1 MVNERYQLGEVIG
14 TGGMSEVFAATDS
27 LLGRDVAIKMLR
39 PEMARD
45 INFRERFR
53 KEAQNSG
60 RLNHPNIVAVY
71 DTGEAD
77 DDGLA
82 IPYIV
87 MERVHGRTLR
97 DLVRED
103 GPLPPREAAEVLGP
117 VADALQASHEAG
129 IIHRD
134 IKPANIML
142 TNTGQVKVMDFG
154 IARALDD
161 STSAMTQTSAVIG
174 TAQYLSPE
182 QAQGKPADARSDI
195 YALGCVMFESV
206 TGRTPFEGE
215 TPFAVAYQHV
225 QEEPTPPSELLE
237 PDSMSPTER
246 LNLDALVLTSMAKD
260 PSDRYQSAHEISEDL
275 DRMRTGGV
283 TRAAQMHIAD
293 DEPSAHSH
301 GNDDAT
307 RVVTPYPATTTMEPQ
322 AAAAVGAAGVPV
334 AQPGVE
340 SQPERYQDDDDHREN
355 PWLKWLAIILSM
367 ILLAVIV
374 GFAFDYWNTSQ
385 ERQAEQEQRQEEQA
399 NMVSVPDVENRPR
412 ADVIAELEEL
422 DLLVTVNEEAN
433 PDIARDNAIRINPA
447 PGSQLQRNSTV
458 ILTVSSGREIT
469 EVPDVVGLSLDEA
482 SSQLSDAGLEISET
496 VEEEESSAEDAGR
509 VTRQDPAPGSQL
521 SRGSRVTVTVGT
533 GPRMVRIPSN
543 LVGQDIEEV
552 RSTLDA
558 MGLSVDVENVDS
570 TEPDGQV
577 LSVSNEG
584 NEVAA
589 DSSVTVRVSNGQIIE
604 APALV
609 RQSQEDAE
617 RALRDAGWSG
627 SFNVGDAVG
636 TGAAV
641 DSGLIAWASVNEGD
655 SLRRDQDIDIRVWD
669 FDLGALLPTN

>member
-1 MVNERYQLGEVIG
+1 MVNDRYRLGDVIG
-14 TGGMSEVFAATDS
+14 TGGMSEVYRATDS

-45 INFRERFR
+45 VNFRERFR

-77 DDGLA
+77 EDGMA

-87 MERVHGRTLR
+87 MELVHGRTLR

-103 GPLPPREAAEVLGP
+103 GPLSPREAAQVLIP
-117 VADALQASHEAG
+117 VAHALQASHDAG

-134 IKPANIML
+134 VKPANIMI

-182 QAQGKPADARSDI
+182 QAQGKPADARSDV
-195 YALGCVMFESV
+195 YALGCVLYEAV
-206 TGRTPFEGE
+206 TGHAPFEGE

-225 QEEPTPPSELLE
+225 QEEPNAPSESLD
-237 PDSMSPTER
+237 PDSLTPTER
-246 LNLDALVLTSMAKD
+246 VNLDAVVLTSMAKD
-260 PSDRYQSAHEISEDL
+260 PMDRYQSAQEFGADL
-275 DRMRTGGV
+275 ERMSSGNV

-293 DEPSAHSH
+293 DEPSAHSQPE
-301 GNDDAT
+301 DST
-307 RVVTPYPATTTMEPQ
+307 RVAAVYPATTTMDPQ
-322 AAAAVGAAGVPV
+322 PAAAAGVPV
-334 AQPGVE
+334 AAPGVA
-340 SQPERYQDDDDHREN
+340 SADIDERDGARKSR
-355 PWLKWLAIILSM
+355 PWMKWIAIILA
-367 ILLAVIV
+367 IALAGLLI

-385 ERQAEQEQRQEEQA
+385 QQAEQEQKAQA
-399 NMVSVPDVENRPR
+399 NMVTVPNVEDRPR
-412 ADVIAELEEL
+412 SEVIAELEDL

-469 EVPDVVGLSLDEA
+469 EVPDVVGLSLEDA
-482 SSQLSDAGLEISET
+482 SRALSDAGLSMSDS
-496 VEEEESSAEDAGR
+496 VEEEESSADNTGR
-509 VTRQDPAPGSQL
+509 VTQQNPPAGSQL

-533 GPRMVRIPSN
+533 GPRMIRVPSN
-543 LVGQDIEEV
+543 LVGQDIEDV

-558 MGLSVDVENVDS
+558 MGFDVQVENVDS
-570 TEPDGQV
+570 TETDGQV
-577 LSVSNEG
+577 LSVSDEG
-584 NEVAA
+584 NEIPA
-589 DSSVTVRVSNGQIIE
+589 DSTVTVRVSNGQLIV
-604 APALV
+604 APDLV
-609 RQSQEDAE
+609 RQTPEEAE
-617 RALRDAGWSG
+617 EALRDAGWSG
-627 SFNVGDAVG
+627 SFNIGRPVN
-636 TGAAV
+636 TGSAV
-641 DSGLIAWASVNEGD
+641 DSDLIAWASVSEGD
-655 SLRRDQDIDIRVWD
+655 SVRRDADIEIRLWE
-669 FDLGALLPTN
+669 FNLGELIP

>member
-1 MVNERYQLGEVIG
+1 MVNDRYRLGDVIG
-14 TGGMSEVFAATDS
+14 TGGMSEVYRATDS

-45 INFRERFR
+45 VNFRERFR

-77 DDGLA
+77 EDGMA

-87 MERVHGRTLR
+87 MELVHGRTLR

-103 GPLPPREAAEVLGP
+103 GPLSPREAAQVLIP
-117 VADALQASHEAG
+117 VAHALQASHDAG

-134 IKPANIML
+134 VKPANIMI

-182 QAQGKPADARSDI
+182 QAQGKPADARSDV
-195 YALGCVMFESV
+195 YALGCVLYEAV
-206 TGRTPFEGE
+206 TGHAPFEGE

-225 QEEPTPPSELLE
+225 QEEPNAPSESLD
-237 PDSMSPTER
+237 PDSLTPTER
-246 LNLDALVLTSMAKD
+246 VNLDAVVLTSMAKD
-260 PSDRYQSAHEISEDL
+260 PMDRYQSAQEFGADL
-275 DRMRTGGV
+275 ERMSSGNV

-293 DEPSAHSH
+293 DEPSAHSQPE
-301 GNDDAT
+301 DST
-307 RVVTPYPATTTMEPQ
+307 RVAAVHPATTTMDPQ
-322 AAAAVGAAGVPV
+322 PAAAAGVPV
-334 AQPGVE
+334 AAPGVA
-340 SQPERYQDDDDHREN
+340 SADIDERDGARKSR
-355 PWLKWLAIILSM
+355 PWMKWIAIILA
-367 ILLAVIV
+367 IALAGLLI

-385 ERQAEQEQRQEEQA
+385 QQQAEQEQDQEAQA
-399 NMVSVPDVENRPR
+399 NMVTVPDVEDRPR
-412 ADVIAELEEL
+412 SEVIAELEDL

-469 EVPDVVGLSLDEA
+469 EMPDVVGLSLEDA
-482 SSQLSDAGLEISET
+482 SRALSDAGLSMSDS
-496 VEEEESSAEDAGR
+496 VEEEESSADNTGR
-509 VTRQDPAPGSQL
+509 VTQQNPPAGSQL

-533 GPRMVRIPSN
+533 GPRMIRVPSN
-543 LVGQDIEEV
+543 LVGQDIEDV

-558 MGLSVDVENVDS
+558 MGFDVQVENVDS
-570 TEPDGQV
+570 TETDGQV
-577 LSVSNEG
+577 LSVSDEG
-584 NEVAA
+584 NEIPA
-589 DSSVTVRVSNGQIIE
+589 DSTVTVRVSNGQLIV
-604 APALV
+604 APDLV
-609 RQSQEDAE
+609 RQTPEEAE
-617 RALRDAGWSG
+617 EALRDAGWSG
-627 SFNVGDAVG
+627 SFNIGRPVN
-636 TGAAV
+636 TGSAV
-641 DSGLIAWASVNEGD
+641 DSDLIAWASVSEGD
-655 SLRRDQDIDIRVWD
+655 SVRRDADIEIRLWE
-669 FDLGALLPTN
+669 FNLGELIP

>member
-1 MVNERYQLGEVIG
+1 MVNDRYRLGDVIG
-14 TGGMSEVFAATDS
+14 TGGMSEVYRATDS

-45 INFRERFR
+45 VNFRERFR

-77 DDGLA
+77 EDGMA

-87 MERVHGRTLR
+87 MELVHGRTLR

-103 GPLPPREAAEVLGP
+103 GPLSPREAAQVLIP
-117 VADALQASHEAG
+117 VAHALQASHDAG

-134 IKPANIML
+134 VKPANIMI

-182 QAQGKPADARSDI
+182 QAQGKPADARSDV
-195 YALGCVMFESV
+195 YALGCVLYEAV
-206 TGRTPFEGE
+206 TGHAPFEGE

-225 QEEPTPPSELLE
+225 QEEPNAPSESLD
-237 PDSMSPTER
+237 PDSLTPTER
-246 LNLDALVLTSMAKD
+246 INLDAVVLTSMAKD
-260 PSDRYQSAHEISEDL
+260 PMDRYQSAQEFGADL
-275 DRMRTGGV
+275 ERMSSGNV

-293 DEPSAHSH
+293 DEPSAHSQPE
-301 GNDDAT
+301 DST
-307 RVVTPYPATTTMEPQ
+307 RVAAVHPATTTMDPQ
-322 AAAAVGAAGVPV
+322 PAAAAGVPV
-334 AQPGVE
+334 AAPGVA
-340 SQPERYQDDDDHREN
+340 SADIDERDGARKSR
-355 PWLKWLAIILSM
+355 PWMKWIAIILA
-367 ILLAVIV
+367 IALAGLLI

-385 ERQAEQEQRQEEQA
+385 QRQAEQEQDQEAQA
-399 NMVSVPDVENRPR
+399 NMVTVPNVEDRPR
-412 ADVIAELEEL
+412 SEVIAELEDL

-469 EVPDVVGLSLDEA
+469 EVPDVVGLSLEDA
-482 SSQLSDAGLEISET
+482 SRALSDAGLSMSDS
-496 VEEEESSAEDAGR
+496 VEEEESSADNTGR
-509 VTRQDPAPGSQL
+509 VTQQNPPAGSQL

-533 GPRMVRIPSN
+533 GPRMIRVPSN
-543 LVGQDIEEV
+543 LVGQDIEDV

-558 MGLSVDVENVDS
+558 MGFDVQVENVDS
-570 TEPDGQV
+570 TETDGQV
-577 LSVSNEG
+577 LSVSDEG
-584 NEVAA
+584 NEIPA
-589 DSSVTVRVSNGQIIE
+589 DSTVTVRVSNGQLIV
-604 APALV
+604 APDLV
-609 RQSQEDAE
+609 RQTPEEAE
-617 RALRDAGWSG
+617 EALRDAGWSG
-627 SFNVGDAVG
+627 SFNIGRPVN
-636 TGAAV
+636 TGSAV
-641 DSGLIAWASVNEGD
+641 DSDLIAWASVSEGD
-655 SLRRDQDIDIRVWD
+655 SVRRDADIEIRLWE
-669 FDLGALLPTN
+669 FNLGELIP

>member
-1 MVNERYQLGEVIG
+1 MVNDRYRLGDVIG
-14 TGGMSEVFAATDS
+14 TGGMSEVYRATDS

-45 INFRERFR
+45 VNFRERFR

-77 DDGLA
+77 EDGMA

-87 MERVHGRTLR
+87 MELVHGRTLR

-103 GPLPPREAAEVLGP
+103 GPLSPREAAQVLIP
-117 VADALQASHEAG
+117 VAHALQASHDAG

-134 IKPANIML
+134 VKPANIMI

-182 QAQGKPADARSDI
+182 QAQGKPADARSDV
-195 YALGCVMFESV
+195 YALGCVLYEAV
-206 TGRTPFEGE
+206 TGHAPFEGE

-225 QEEPTPPSELLE
+225 QEEPNAPSESLD
-237 PDSMSPTER
+237 PDSLTPTER
-246 LNLDALVLTSMAKD
+246 VNLDAVVLTSMAKD
-260 PSDRYQSAHEISEDL
+260 PMDRYQSAQEFGADL
-275 DRMRTGGV
+275 ERMSSGNV

-293 DEPSAHSH
+293 DEPSAHSQPE
-301 GNDDAT
+301 DST
-307 RVVTPYPATTTMEPQ
+307 RVAAVHPATTTMDPQ
-322 AAAAVGAAGVPV
+322 PAAAAGVPV
-334 AQPGVE
+334 AAPGVA
-340 SQPERYQDDDDHREN
+340 SADIDERDGARKSR
-355 PWLKWLAIILSM
+355 PWMKWIAIILA
-367 ILLAVIV
+367 IALAGLLI

-385 ERQAEQEQRQEEQA
+385 QQQAEQEQDQEAQA
-399 NMVSVPDVENRPR
+399 NMVTVPDVEDRPR
-412 ADVIAELEEL
+412 SAVIAELEDL

-469 EVPDVVGLSLDEA
+469 EVPDVVGLSLEDA
-482 SSQLSDAGLEISET
+482 SRALSDAGLSMSDS
-496 VEEEESSAEDAGR
+496 VEEEESSADNTGR
-509 VTRQDPAPGSQL
+509 VTQQNPPAGSQL

-533 GPRMVRIPSN
+533 GPRMIRVPSN
-543 LVGQDIEEV
+543 LVGQDIEDV

-558 MGLSVDVENVDS
+558 MGFDVQVENVDS
-570 TEPDGQV
+570 TETDGQV
-577 LSVSNEG
+577 LSVSDEG
-584 NEVAA
+584 NEIPA
-589 DSSVTVRVSNGQIIE
+589 DSTVTVRVSNGQLIV
-604 APALV
+604 APDLV
-609 RQSQEDAE
+609 RQTPEEAE
-617 RALRDAGWSG
+617 EALRDAGWSG
-627 SFNVGDAVG
+627 RFNIGRPVN
-636 TGAAV
+636 TGSAV
-641 DSGLIAWASVNEGD
+641 DSDLIAWASVSEGD
-655 SLRRDQDIDIRVWD
+655 SVRRDADIEIRLWE
-669 FDLGALLPTN
+669 FNLGELIP

>member
-1 MVNERYQLGEVIG
+1 MVNDRYRLGDVIG
-14 TGGMSEVFAATDS
+14 TGGMSEVYRATDS

-45 INFRERFR
+45 VNFRERFR

-77 DDGLA
+77 EDGMA

-87 MERVHGRTLR
+87 MELVHGRTLR

-103 GPLPPREAAEVLGP
+103 GPLSPREAAQVLIP
-117 VADALQASHEAG
+117 VAHALQASHDAG

-134 IKPANIML
+134 VKPANIMI

-182 QAQGKPADARSDI
+182 QAQGKPADARSDV
-195 YALGCVMFESV
+195 YALGCVLYEAV
-206 TGRTPFEGE
+206 TGHAPFEGE

-225 QEEPTPPSELLE
+225 QEEPNAPSESLD
-237 PDSMSPTER
+237 PDSLTPTER
-246 LNLDALVLTSMAKD
+246 INLDAVVLTSMAKD
-260 PSDRYQSAHEISEDL
+260 PMDRYQSAQEFGADL
-275 DRMRTGGV
+275 ERMSSGNV

-293 DEPSAHSH
+293 DEPSAHSQPE
-301 GNDDAT
+301 DST
-307 RVVTPYPATTTMEPQ
+307 RVAAVHPATTTMDPQ
-322 AAAAVGAAGVPV
+322 PAAAAGVPV
-334 AQPGVE
+334 AAPGVA
-340 SQPERYQDDDDHREN
+340 SADIDERDGARKSR
-355 PWLKWLAIILSM
+355 PWMKWIAIILA
-367 ILLAVIV
+367 IALAGLLI

-385 ERQAEQEQRQEEQA
+385 QQQAEQEQDQEAQA
-399 NMVSVPDVENRPR
+399 NMVTVTDVEDRPR
-412 ADVIAELEEL
+412 SEVIAELEDL

-469 EVPDVVGLSLDEA
+469 EVPDVVGLSLEDA
-482 SSQLSDAGLEISET
+482 SRALSDAGLSMSDS
-496 VEEEESSAEDAGR
+496 VEEEESSADNTGR
-509 VTRQDPAPGSQL
+509 VTQQNPPAGSQL

-533 GPRMVRIPSN
+533 GPRMIRVPSN
-543 LVGQDIEEV
+543 LVGQDIEDV

-558 MGLSVDVENVDS
+558 MGFDVQVENVDS
-570 TEPDGQV
+570 TETDGQV
-577 LSVSNEG
+577 LSVSDEG
-584 NEVAA
+584 NEIPA
-589 DSSVTVRVSNGQIIE
+589 DSTVTVRVSNGQLIV
-604 APALV
+604 APDLV
-609 RQSQEDAE
+609 RQTPEEAE
-617 RALRDAGWSG
+617 EALRDAGWSG
-627 SFNVGDAVG
+627 SFNIGRPVN
-636 TGAAV
+636 TGSAV
-641 DSGLIAWASVNEGD
+641 DSDLIAWASVGEGD
-655 SLRRDQDIDIRVWD
+655 SVRRDADIEIRLWE
-669 FDLGALLPTN
+669 FNLGELIP

>member
-1 MVNERYQLGEVIG
+1 MVNDRYRLGDVIG
-14 TGGMSEVFAATDS
+14 TGGMSEVYRATDS

-45 INFRERFR
+45 VNFRERFR

-77 DDGLA
+77 EDGMA

-87 MERVHGRTLR
+87 MELVHGRTLR

-103 GPLPPREAAEVLGP
+103 GPLSPREAAQVLIP
-117 VADALQASHEAG
+117 VAHALQASHDAG

-134 IKPANIML
+134 VKPANIMI

-182 QAQGKPADARSDI
+182 QAQGKPADARSDV
-195 YALGCVMFESV
+195 YALGCVLYEAV
-206 TGRTPFEGE
+206 TGHAPFEGE

-225 QEEPTPPSELLE
+225 QEEPNAPSESLD
-237 PDSMSPTER
+237 PDSLTPTER
-246 LNLDALVLTSMAKD
+246 VNLDAVVLTSMAKD
-260 PSDRYQSAHEISEDL
+260 PMDRYQSAQEFGADL
-275 DRMRTGGV
+275 ERMSSGNV

-293 DEPSAHSH
+293 DEPSAHSQPE
-301 GNDDAT
+301 DST
-307 RVVTPYPATTTMEPQ
+307 RVAAVHPATTTMDPQ
-322 AAAAVGAAGVPV
+322 PAAAAGVPV
-334 AQPGVE
+334 AAPGVA
-340 SQPERYQDDDDHREN
+340 SADIDERDGARKSR
-355 PWLKWLAIILSM
+355 PWMKWIAIILA
-367 ILLAVIV
+367 IALAGLLI

-385 ERQAEQEQRQEEQA
+385 QRQAEQEQDQQSQA
-399 NMVSVPDVENRPR
+399 NMVTVPDVEDRPR
-412 ADVIAELEEL
+412 SEVIAELEDL

-469 EVPDVVGLSLDEA
+469 EVPSVVGLSLEDA
-482 SSQLSDAGLEISET
+482 SRALSDAGLSMSDS
-496 VEEEESSAEDAGR
+496 VEEEESSADNTGR
-509 VTRQDPAPGSQL
+509 VTQQNPPAGSQL

-533 GPRMVRIPSN
+533 GPRMIRVPSN
-543 LVGQDIEEV
+543 LVGQDIEDV

-558 MGLSVDVENVDS
+558 MGFDVQVENVDS
-570 TEPDGQV
+570 TETDGQV
-577 LSVSNEG
+577 LSVSDEG
-584 NEVAA
+584 NEIPA
-589 DSSVTVRVSNGQIIE
+589 DSTVTVRVSNGQLIV
-604 APALV
+604 APDLV
-609 RQSQEDAE
+609 RQTPEEAE
-617 RALRDAGWSG
+617 EALRDAGWSG
-627 SFNVGDAVG
+627 RFNIGRPVN
-636 TGAAV
+636 TGSAV
-641 DSGLIAWASVNEGD
+641 DSDLIAWASVSEGD
-655 SLRRDQDIDIRVWD
+655 SVRRDADIEIRLWE
-669 FDLGALLPTN
+669 FNLGELIP

>member
-1 MVNERYQLGEVIG
+1 MVNDRYRLGDVIG
-14 TGGMSEVFAATDS
+14 TGGMSEVYRATDS

-45 INFRERFR
+45 VNFRERFR

-77 DDGLA
+77 EDGMA

-87 MERVHGRTLR
+87 MELVHGRTLR

-103 GPLPPREAAEVLGP
+103 GPLSPREAAQVLIP
-117 VADALQASHEAG
+117 VAHALQASHDAG

-134 IKPANIML
+134 VKPANIMI

-182 QAQGKPADARSDI
+182 QAQGKPADARSDV
-195 YALGCVMFESV
+195 YALGCVLYEAV
-206 TGRTPFEGE
+206 TGHAPFEGE

-225 QEEPTPPSELLE
+225 QEEPNAPSESLD
-237 PDSMSPTER
+237 PDSLTPTER
-246 LNLDALVLTSMAKD
+246 INLDAVVLTSMAKD
-260 PSDRYQSAHEISEDL
+260 PMDRYQSAQELGADL
-275 DRMRTGGV
+275 ERMSSGNV

-293 DEPSAHSH
+293 DEPSAHSQPE
-301 GNDDAT
+301 DST
-307 RVVTPYPATTTMEPQ
+307 RVAAGHPATTTMDPQ
-322 AAAAVGAAGVPV
+322 PAAAAGVPV
-334 AQPGVE
+334 AAPGVA
-340 SQPERYQDDDDHREN
+340 SADIDERDGARKSR
-355 PWLKWLAIILSM
+355 PWMKWIAIILA
-367 ILLAVIV
+367 IALAGLLI

-385 ERQAEQEQRQEEQA
+385 QQQAEQEQDQEAQA
-399 NMVSVPDVENRPR
+399 NMVTVPDVEDRPR
-412 ADVIAELEEL
+412 SEVIAELEDL

-469 EVPDVVGLSLDEA
+469 EVPDVVGLSLEDA
-482 SSQLSDAGLEISET
+482 SRALSDAGLSMSDS
-496 VEEEESSAEDAGR
+496 VEEEESSADNTGR
-509 VTRQDPAPGSQL
+509 VTQQNPPAGSQL

-533 GPRMVRIPSN
+533 GPRMIRVPSN
-543 LVGQDIEEV
+543 LVGQDIEDV

-558 MGLSVDVENVDS
+558 MGFDVQVENVDS
-570 TEPDGQV
+570 TETDGQV
-577 LSVSNEG
+577 LSVSDEG
-584 NEVAA
+584 NEIPA
-589 DSSVTVRVSNGQIIE
+589 DSTVTVRVSNGQLIV
-604 APALV
+604 APDLV
-609 RQSQEDAE
+609 RQTPEEAE
-617 RALRDAGWSG
+617 EALRDAGWSG
-627 SFNVGDAVG
+627 SFNIGRPVN
-636 TGAAV
+636 TGSAV
-641 DSGLIAWASVNEGD
+641 DSDLIAWASVSEGD
-655 SLRRDQDIDIRVWD
+655 SVRRDADIEIRLWE
-669 FDLGALLPTN
+669 FNLGELIP

>member
-1 MVNERYQLGEVIG
+1 MVNDRYRLGDVIG
-14 TGGMSEVFAATDS
+14 TGGMSEVYRATDS

-45 INFRERFR
+45 VNFRERFR

-77 DDGLA
+77 EDGMA

-87 MERVHGRTLR
+87 MELVHGRTLR

-103 GPLPPREAAEVLGP
+103 GPLSPREAAQVLIP
-117 VADALQASHEAG
+117 VAHALQASHDAG

-134 IKPANIML
+134 VKPANIMI

-182 QAQGKPADARSDI
+182 QAQGKPADARSDV
-195 YALGCVMFESV
+195 YALGCVLYEAV
-206 TGRTPFEGE
+206 TGHAPFEGE

-225 QEEPTPPSELLE
+225 QEEPNAPSESLD
-237 PDSMSPTER
+237 PDSLTPTER
-246 LNLDALVLTSMAKD
+246 INLDAVVLTSMAKD
-260 PSDRYQSAHEISEDL
+260 PMDRYQSAQEFGADL
-275 DRMRTGGV
+275 ERMSSGNV

-293 DEPSAHSH
+293 DEPSAHSQPE
-301 GNDDAT
+301 DST
-307 RVVTPYPATTTMEPQ
+307 RVAAVHPATTTMDPQ
-322 AAAAVGAAGVPV
+322 PAAAAGVPV
-334 AQPGVE
+334 AAPGVA
-340 SQPERYQDDDDHREN
+340 SADIDERDGARKSR
-355 PWLKWLAIILSM
+355 PWMKWIAIILA
-367 ILLAVIV
+367 IALAGLLI

-385 ERQAEQEQRQEEQA
+385 QRQAEQEQDHEAQA
-399 NMVSVPDVENRPR
+399 NMVTVPDVEDRPR
-412 ADVIAELEEL
+412 SEVIAELEDL

-469 EVPDVVGLSLDEA
+469 EVPDVVGLSLEDA
-482 SSQLSDAGLEISET
+482 SRALSDAGLSMSDS
-496 VEEEESSAEDAGR
+496 VEEEESSADNTGR
-509 VTRQDPAPGSQL
+509 VTQQNPPAGSQL

-533 GPRMVRIPSN
+533 GPRMIRVPSN
-543 LVGQDIEEV
+543 LVGQDIEDV

-558 MGLSVDVENVDS
+558 MGFDVQVENVDS
-570 TEPDGQV
+570 TETDGQV
-577 LSVSNEG
+577 LSVSDEG
-584 NEVAA
+584 NEIPA
-589 DSSVTVRVSNGQIIE
+589 DSTVTVRVSNGQLIV
-604 APALV
+604 APDLV
-609 RQSQEDAE
+609 RQTPEEAE
-617 RALRDAGWSG
+617 EALRDAGWSG
-627 SFNVGDAVG
+627 SFNIGRPVN
-636 TGAAV
+636 TGSAV
-641 DSGLIAWASVNEGD
+641 DSDLIAWASVGEGD
-655 SLRRDQDIDIRVWD
+655 SVRRDADIEIRLWE
-669 FDLGALLPTN
+669 FNLGELIP

>member
-1 MVNERYQLGEVIG
+1 MVNDRYRLGDVIG
-14 TGGMSEVFAATDS
+14 TGGMSEVYRATDS

-45 INFRERFR
+45 VNFRERFR

-77 DDGLA
+77 EDGMA

-87 MERVHGRTLR
+87 MELVHGRTLR

-103 GPLPPREAAEVLGP
+103 GPLSPREAAQVLIP
-117 VADALQASHEAG
+117 VAHALQASHDAG

-134 IKPANIML
+134 VKPANIMI

-182 QAQGKPADARSDI
+182 QAQGKPADARSDV
-195 YALGCVMFESV
+195 YALGCVLYEAV
-206 TGRTPFEGE
+206 TGHAPFEGE

-225 QEEPTPPSELLE
+225 QEEPNAPSESLD
-237 PDSMSPTER
+237 PDSLTPTER
-246 LNLDALVLTSMAKD
+246 VNLDAVVLTSMAKD
-260 PSDRYQSAHEISEDL
+260 PMDRYQSAQEFGADL
-275 DRMRTGGV
+275 ERMSSGNV

-293 DEPSAHSH
+293 DEPSAHSQPE
-301 GNDDAT
+301 DST
-307 RVVTPYPATTTMEPQ
+307 RVAAVHPATTTMDPQ
-322 AAAAVGAAGVPV
+322 PAAAAGVPV
-334 AQPGVE
+334 AAPGVA
-340 SQPERYQDDDDHREN
+340 SADIDERDGARKSR
-355 PWLKWLAIILSM
+355 PWMKWIAIILA
-367 ILLAVIV
+367 IALAGLLI

-385 ERQAEQEQRQEEQA
+385 QQQAKQEQHQEAQA
-399 NMVSVPDVENRPR
+399 NMVTVPDVEDRPR
-412 ADVIAELEEL
+412 SEVIAELEDL

-469 EVPDVVGLSLDEA
+469 EVPSVVGLSLEDA
-482 SSQLSDAGLEISET
+482 SRALSDAGLSMSDS
-496 VEEEESSAEDAGR
+496 VEEEESSADNTGR
-509 VTRQDPAPGSQL
+509 VTQQNPPAGSQL

-533 GPRMVRIPSN
+533 GPRMIRVPSN
-543 LVGQDIEEV
+543 LVGQDIEDV

-558 MGLSVDVENVDS
+558 MGFDVQVENVDS
-570 TEPDGQV
+570 TETDGQV
-577 LSVSNEG
+577 LSVSDEG
-584 NEVAA
+584 NEIPA
-589 DSSVTVRVSNGQIIE
+589 DSTVTVRVSNGQLIV
-604 APALV
+604 APDLV
-609 RQSQEDAE
+609 RQTPEEAE
-617 RALRDAGWSG
+617 EALRDAGWSG
-627 SFNVGDAVG
+627 SFNIGRPVN
-636 TGAAV
+636 TGSAV
-641 DSGLIAWASVNEGD
+641 DSDLIAWASVSEGD
-655 SLRRDQDIDIRVWD
+655 SVRRDADIEIRLWE
-669 FDLGALLPTN
+669 FNLGELIP

>member
-1 MVNERYQLGEVIG
+1 MVNDRYRLGDVIG
-14 TGGMSEVFAATDS
+14 TGGMSEVYRATDS

-45 INFRERFR
+45 VNFRERFR

-77 DDGLA
+77 EDGMA

-87 MERVHGRTLR
+87 MELVHGRTLR

-103 GPLPPREAAEVLGP
+103 GPLSPREAAQVLIP
-117 VADALQASHEAG
+117 VAHALQASHDAG

-134 IKPANIML
+134 VKPANIMI

-182 QAQGKPADARSDI
+182 QAQGKPADARSDV
-195 YALGCVMFESV
+195 YALGCVLYEAV
-206 TGRTPFEGE
+206 TGHAPFEGE

-225 QEEPTPPSELLE
+225 QEEPNAPSESLD
-237 PDSMSPTER
+237 PDSLTPTER
-246 LNLDALVLTSMAKD
+246 INLDAVVLTSMAKD
-260 PSDRYQSAHEISEDL
+260 PMDRYQSAQEFGADL
-275 DRMRTGGV
+275 ERMSSGNV

-293 DEPSAHSH
+293 DEPSAHSQPE
-301 GNDDAT
+301 DST
-307 RVVTPYPATTTMEPQ
+307 RVAAVHPATTTMDPQ
-322 AAAAVGAAGVPV
+322 PAAAAGVPV
-334 AQPGVE
+334 AAPGVA
-340 SQPERYQDDDDHREN
+340 SADIDERDGARKSR
-355 PWLKWLAIILSM
+355 PWMKWIAIILA
-367 ILLAVIV
+367 IALAGLLI

-385 ERQAEQEQRQEEQA
+385 QRQAEQEQDQEAQA
-399 NMVSVPDVENRPR
+399 NMVTVPDVEDRPR
-412 ADVIAELEEL
+412 SEVIAELEDL

-469 EVPDVVGLSLDEA
+469 EVPDVVGLSLEDA
-482 SSQLSDAGLEISET
+482 SRALSDAGLSMSDS
-496 VEEEESSAEDAGR
+496 VEEEESSADNTGR
-509 VTRQDPAPGSQL
+509 VTQQNPPAGSQL

-533 GPRMVRIPSN
+533 GPRMIRVPSN
-543 LVGQDIEEV
+543 LVGQDIEDV

-558 MGLSVDVENVDS
+558 MGFDVQVENVDS
-570 TEPDGQV
+570 TETDGQV
-577 LSVSNEG
+577 LSVSDEG
-584 NEVAA
+584 NEIPA
-589 DSSVTVRVSNGQIIE
+589 DSTVTVRVSNGQLIV
-604 APALV
+604 APDLV
-609 RQSQEDAE
+609 RQTPEEAE
-617 RALRDAGWSG
+617 EALRDAGWSG
-627 SFNVGDAVG
+627 SFNIGRPVN
-636 TGAAV
+636 TGSAV
-641 DSGLIAWASVNEGD
+641 DSDLIAWASVSEGD
-655 SLRRDQDIDIRVWD
+655 SVRRDADIEIRLWE
-669 FDLGALLPTN
+669 FNLGELIP

>member
-1 MVNERYQLGEVIG
+1 MVNDRYRLGDVIG
-14 TGGMSEVFAATDS
+14 TGGMSEVYRATDS

-45 INFRERFR
+45 VNFRERFR

-77 DDGLA
+77 EDGMA

-87 MERVHGRTLR
+87 MELVHGRTLR

-103 GPLPPREAAEVLGP
+103 GPLSPREAAQVLIP
-117 VADALQASHEAG
+117 VAHALQASHDAG

-134 IKPANIML
+134 VKPANIMI

-182 QAQGKPADARSDI
+182 QAQGKPADARSDV
-195 YALGCVMFESV
+195 YALGCVLYEAV
-206 TGRTPFEGE
+206 TGHAPFEGE

-225 QEEPTPPSELLE
+225 QEEPNAPSESLD
-237 PDSMSPTER
+237 PDSLTPTER
-246 LNLDALVLTSMAKD
+246 VNLDAVVLTSMAKD
-260 PSDRYQSAHEISEDL
+260 PMDRYQSAQEFGADL
-275 DRMRTGGV
+275 ERMSSGNV

-293 DEPSAHSH
+293 DEPSAHSQPE
-301 GNDDAT
+301 DST
-307 RVVTPYPATTTMEPQ
+307 RVAAVHPATTTMDPQ
-322 AAAAVGAAGVPV
+322 PAAAAGVPV
-334 AQPGVE
+334 AAPGVA
-340 SQPERYQDDDDHREN
+340 SADIDERDGARKSR
-355 PWLKWLAIILSM
+355 PWMKWIAIILA
-367 ILLAVIV
+367 IALAGLLI

-385 ERQAEQEQRQEEQA
+385 QRQAEQEQDQQSQA
-399 NMVSVPDVENRPR
+399 NMVTVPDVEDRPR
-412 ADVIAELEEL
+412 SEVIAELEDL

-469 EVPDVVGLSLDEA
+469 EVPDVVGLSLEDA
-482 SSQLSDAGLEISET
+482 SRALSDAGLSMSDS
-496 VEEEESSAEDAGR
+496 VEEEESSADNTGR
-509 VTRQDPAPGSQL
+509 VTQQNPPAGSQL

-533 GPRMVRIPSN
+533 GPRMIRVPSN
-543 LVGQDIEEV
+543 LVGQDIEDV

-558 MGLSVDVENVDS
+558 MGFDVQVENVDS
-570 TEPDGQV
+570 TETDGQV
-577 LSVSNEG
+577 LSVSDEG
-584 NEVAA
+584 NEIPA
-589 DSSVTVRVSNGQIIE
+589 DSTVTVRVSNGQLIV
-604 APALV
+604 APDLV
-609 RQSQEDAE
+609 RQTPEEAE
-617 RALRDAGWSG
+617 EALRDAGWSG
-627 SFNVGDAVG
+627 SFNIGRPVN
-636 TGAAV
+636 TGSAV
-641 DSGLIAWASVNEGD
+641 DSDLIAWASVSEGD
-655 SLRRDQDIDIRVWD
+655 SVRRDADIEIRLWE
-669 FDLGALLPTN
+669 FNLGELIP

>member
-1 MVNERYQLGEVIG
+1 MVNDRYRLGDVIG
-14 TGGMSEVFAATDS
+14 TGGMSEVYRATDS

-45 INFRERFR
+45 VNFRERFR

-77 DDGLA
+77 EDGMA

-87 MERVHGRTLR
+87 MELVHGRTLR

-103 GPLPPREAAEVLGP
+103 GQLSPREAAQVLIP
-117 VADALQASHEAG
+117 VAHALQASHDAG

-134 IKPANIML
+134 VKPANIMI

-182 QAQGKPADARSDI
+182 QAQGKPADARSDV
-195 YALGCVMFESV
+195 YALGCVLYEAV
-206 TGRTPFEGE
+206 TGHAPFEGE

-225 QEEPTPPSELLE
+225 QEEPNAPSESLD
-237 PDSMSPTER
+237 PDSLTPTER
-246 LNLDALVLTSMAKD
+246 INLDAVVLTSMAKD
-260 PSDRYQSAHEISEDL
+260 PMDRYQSAQEFGADL
-275 DRMRTGGV
+275 ERMSSGNV

-293 DEPSAHSH
+293 DEPSAHSQPE
-301 GNDDAT
+301 DST
-307 RVVTPYPATTTMEPQ
+307 RVAAVHPATTTMDPQ
-322 AAAAVGAAGVPV
+322 PAAAAGVPV
-334 AQPGVE
+334 AAPGVA
-340 SQPERYQDDDDHREN
+340 SADIDERDGARKSR
-355 PWLKWLAIILSM
+355 PWMKWIAIILA
-367 ILLAVIV
+367 IALAGLLI

-385 ERQAEQEQRQEEQA
+385 QQQAEQEQDQEAQA
-399 NMVSVPDVENRPR
+399 NMVTVPNVEDRPR
-412 ADVIAELEEL
+412 SEVIAELEDL

-469 EVPDVVGLSLDEA
+469 EVPDVVGLSLEDA
-482 SSQLSDAGLEISET
+482 SRALSDAGLSMSDS
-496 VEEEESSAEDAGR
+496 VEEEESSADNTGR
-509 VTRQDPAPGSQL
+509 VTQQNPPAGSQL

-533 GPRMVRIPSN
+533 GPRMIRVPSN
-543 LVGQDIEEV
+543 LVGQDIEDV

-558 MGLSVDVENVDS
+558 MGFDVQVENVDS
-570 TEPDGQV
+570 TETDGQV
-577 LSVSNEG
+577 LSVSDEG
-584 NEVAA
+584 NEIPA
-589 DSSVTVRVSNGQIIE
+589 DSTVTVRVSNGQLIV
-604 APALV
+604 APDLV
-609 RQSQEDAE
+609 RQTPEEAE
-617 RALRDAGWSG
+617 EALRDAGWSG
-627 SFNVGDAVG
+627 SFNIGRPVN
-636 TGAAV
+636 TGSAV
-641 DSGLIAWASVNEGD
+641 DSDLIAWASVSEGD
-655 SLRRDQDIDIRVWD
+655 SVRRDADIEIRLWE
-669 FDLGALLPTN
+669 FNLGELIP

>member
-1 MVNERYQLGEVIG
+1 MVNDRYRLGDVIG
-14 TGGMSEVFAATDS
+14 TGGMSEVYRATDS

-45 INFRERFR
+45 VNFRERFR

-77 DDGLA
+77 EDGMA

-87 MERVHGRTLR
+87 MELVHGRTLR

-103 GPLPPREAAEVLGP
+103 GPLSPREAAQVLIP
-117 VADALQASHEAG
+117 VAHALQASHDAG

-134 IKPANIML
+134 VKPANIMI

-182 QAQGKPADARSDI
+182 QAQGKPADARSDV
-195 YALGCVMFESV
+195 YALGCVLYEAV
-206 TGRTPFEGE
+206 TGHAPFEGE

-225 QEEPTPPSELLE
+225 QEEPNAPSESLD
-237 PDSMSPTER
+237 PDSLTPTER
-246 LNLDALVLTSMAKD
+246 INLDAVVLTSMAKD
-260 PSDRYQSAHEISEDL
+260 PMDRYQSAQEFGADL
-275 DRMRTGGV
+275 ERMSSGNV

-293 DEPSAHSH
+293 DEPSAHSQPE
-301 GNDDAT
+301 DST
-307 RVVTPYPATTTMEPQ
+307 RVAAVHPATTTMDPQ
-322 AAAAVGAAGVPV
+322 PAAAAGVPV
-334 AQPGVE
+334 AAPGVA
-340 SQPERYQDDDDHREN
+340 SADIDERDGARKSR
-355 PWLKWLAIILSM
+355 PWMKWIAIILA
-367 ILLAVIV
+367 IALAGLLI

-385 ERQAEQEQRQEEQA
+385 QRQAEQEQDQEAQA
-399 NMVSVPDVENRPR
+399 NMVTVPNVEDRPR
-412 ADVIAELEEL
+412 SEVIAELEDL

-469 EVPDVVGLSLDEA
+469 EVPDVVGLSLEDA
-482 SSQLSDAGLEISET
+482 SRALSDAGLSMSDS
-496 VEEEESSAEDAGR
+496 VEEEESSADNTGR
-509 VTRQDPAPGSQL
+509 VTQQNPPAGSQL

-533 GPRMVRIPSN
+533 GPRMIRVPSN
-543 LVGQDIEEV
+543 LVGQDIEDV

-558 MGLSVDVENVDS
+558 MGFDVQVENVDS
-570 TEPDGQV
+570 TETDGQV
-577 LSVSNEG
+577 LSVSDEG
-584 NEVAA
+584 NEIPA
-589 DSSVTVRVSNGQIIE
+589 DSTVTVRVSNGQLIV
-604 APALV
+604 APDLV
-609 RQSQEDAE
+609 RQTPEEAE
-617 RALRDAGWSG
+617 EALRDAGWSG
-627 SFNVGDAVG
+627 SFNIGRPVN
-636 TGAAV
+636 TGSAV
-641 DSGLIAWASVNEGD
+641 DSDLIAWASVGEGD
-655 SLRRDQDIDIRVWD
+655 SVRRDADIEIRLWE
-669 FDLGALLPTN
+669 FNLGELIP

>member
-1 MVNERYQLGEVIG
+1 MVNDRYRLGDVIG
-14 TGGMSEVFAATDS
+14 TGGMSEVYRATDS

-45 INFRERFR
+45 VNFRERFR

-77 DDGLA
+77 EDGMA

-87 MERVHGRTLR
+87 MELVHGRTLR

-103 GPLPPREAAEVLGP
+103 GPLSPREAAQVLIP
-117 VADALQASHEAG
+117 VAHALQASHDAG

-134 IKPANIML
+134 VKPANIMI

-182 QAQGKPADARSDI
+182 QAQGKPADARSDV
-195 YALGCVMFESV
+195 YALGCVLYEAV
-206 TGRTPFEGE
+206 TGHAPFEGE

-225 QEEPTPPSELLE
+225 QEEPNAPSESLD
-237 PDSMSPTER
+237 PDSLTPTER
-246 LNLDALVLTSMAKD
+246 VNLDAVVLTSMAKD
-260 PSDRYQSAHEISEDL
+260 PMDRYQSAQEFGADL
-275 DRMRTGGV
+275 ERMSSGNV

-293 DEPSAHSH
+293 DEPSAHSQPE
-301 GNDDAT
+301 DST
-307 RVVTPYPATTTMEPQ
+307 RVAAVHPATTTMDPQ
-322 AAAAVGAAGVPV
+322 PAAAAGVPV
-334 AQPGVE
+334 AAPGVA
-340 SQPERYQDDDDHREN
+340 SADIDERDGARKSR
-355 PWLKWLAIILSM
+355 PWMKWIAIILA
-367 ILLAVIV
+367 IALAGLLI

-385 ERQAEQEQRQEEQA
+385 QRQAEQEQDQEAQA
-399 NMVSVPDVENRPR
+399 NMVTVPDVEDRPR
-412 ADVIAELEEL
+412 SEVIAELEDL

-469 EVPDVVGLSLDEA
+469 EVPDVVGLSLEDA
-482 SSQLSDAGLEISET
+482 SRALSDAGLSMSDS
-496 VEEEESSAEDAGR
+496 VEEEESSADNTGR
-509 VTRQDPAPGSQL
+509 VTQQNPPAGSQL

-533 GPRMVRIPSN
+533 GPRMIRVPSN
-543 LVGQDIEEV
+543 LVGQDIEDV

-558 MGLSVDVENVDS
+558 MGFDVQVENVDS
-570 TEPDGQV
+570 TETDGQV
-577 LSVSNEG
+577 LSVSDEG
-584 NEVAA
+584 NEIPA
-589 DSSVTVRVSNGQIIE
+589 DSTVTVRVSNGQLIV
-604 APALV
+604 APDLV
-609 RQSQEDAE
+609 RQTPEEAE
-617 RALRDAGWSG
+617 EALRDAGWSG
-627 SFNVGDAVG
+627 RFNIGRPVN
-636 TGAAV
+636 TGSAV
-641 DSGLIAWASVNEGD
+641 DSDLIAWASVSEGD
-655 SLRRDQDIDIRVWD
+655 SVRRDADIEIRLWE
-669 FDLGALLPTN
+669 FNLGELIP

>member
-1 MVNERYQLGEVIG
+1 MVNDRYRLGDVIG
-14 TGGMSEVFAATDS
+14 TGGMSEVYRATDS

-45 INFRERFR
+45 VNFRERFR

-77 DDGLA
+77 EDGMA

-87 MERVHGRTLR
+87 MELVHGRTLR

-103 GPLPPREAAEVLGP
+103 GPLSPREAAQVLIP
-117 VADALQASHEAG
+117 VAHALQASHDAG

-134 IKPANIML
+134 VKPANIMI

-182 QAQGKPADARSDI
+182 QAQGKPADARSDV
-195 YALGCVMFESV
+195 YALGCVLYEAV
-206 TGRTPFEGE
+206 TGHAPFEGE

-225 QEEPTPPSELLE
+225 QEEPNAPSESLD
-237 PDSMSPTER
+237 PDSLTPTER
-246 LNLDALVLTSMAKD
+246 VNLDAVVLTSMAKD
-260 PSDRYQSAHEISEDL
+260 PMDRYQSAQEFGADL
-275 DRMRTGGV
+275 ERMSSGNV

-293 DEPSAHSH
+293 DEPSAHSQPE
-301 GNDDAT
+301 DST
-307 RVVTPYPATTTMEPQ
+307 RVAAVHPATTTMDPQ
-322 AAAAVGAAGVPV
+322 PAAAAGVPV
-334 AQPGVE
+334 AAPGVA
-340 SQPERYQDDDDHREN
+340 SADIDERDGARKSR
-355 PWLKWLAIILSM
+355 PWMKWIAIILA
-367 ILLAVIV
+367 IALAGLLI

-385 ERQAEQEQRQEEQA
+385 QQQAEQEQDQQAQA
-399 NMVSVPDVENRPR
+399 NMVTVPNVEDRPR
-412 ADVIAELEEL
+412 SEVIAELEDL

-469 EVPDVVGLSLDEA
+469 EVPDVVGLSLEDA
-482 SSQLSDAGLEISET
+482 SRALSDAGLSMSDS
-496 VEEEESSAEDAGR
+496 VEEEESSADNTGR
-509 VTRQDPAPGSQL
+509 VTQQNPPAGSQL

-533 GPRMVRIPSN
+533 GPRMIRVPSN
-543 LVGQDIEEV
+543 LVGQDIEDV

-558 MGLSVDVENVDS
+558 MGFDVQVENVDS
-570 TEPDGQV
+570 TETDGQV
-577 LSVSNEG
+577 LSVSDEG
-584 NEVAA
+584 NEIPA
-589 DSSVTVRVSNGQIIE
+589 DSTVTVRVSNGQLIV
-604 APALV
+604 APDLV
-609 RQSQEDAE
+609 RQTPEEAE
-617 RALRDAGWSG
+617 EALRDAGWSG
-627 SFNVGDAVG
+627 RFNIGRPVN
-636 TGAAV
+636 TGSAV
-641 DSGLIAWASVNEGD
+641 DSDLIAWASVSEGD
-655 SLRRDQDIDIRVWD
+655 SVRRDADIEIRLWE
-669 FDLGALLPTN
+669 FNLGELIP

>member
-1 MVNERYQLGEVIG
+1 MVNNRYRLGDVIG
-14 TGGMSEVFAATDS
+14 TGGMSEVYRATDS

-45 INFRERFR
+45 VNFRERFR

-77 DDGLA
+77 EDGMA

-87 MERVHGRTLR
+87 MELVHGRTLR

-103 GPLPPREAAEVLGP
+103 GPLSPREAAQVLIP
-117 VADALQASHEAG
+117 VAHALQASHDAG

-134 IKPANIML
+134 VKPANIMI

-182 QAQGKPADARSDI
+182 QAQGKPADARSDV
-195 YALGCVMFESV
+195 YALGCVLYEAV
-206 TGRTPFEGE
+206 TGHAPFEGE

-225 QEEPTPPSELLE
+225 QEEPNAPSESLD
-237 PDSMSPTER
+237 PDSLTPTER
-246 LNLDALVLTSMAKD
+246 VNLDAVVLTSMAKD
-260 PSDRYQSAHEISEDL
+260 PMDRYQSAQEFGADL
-275 DRMRTGGV
+275 ERMSSGNV

-293 DEPSAHSH
+293 DEPSAHSQPE
-301 GNDDAT
+301 DST
-307 RVVTPYPATTTMEPQ
+307 RVAAVHPATTTMDPQ
-322 AAAAVGAAGVPV
+322 PAAAAGVPV
-334 AQPGVE
+334 AAPGVA
-340 SQPERYQDDDDHREN
+340 SVDIDERDGARKSR
-355 PWLKWLAIILSM
+355 PWMKWIAIILA
-367 ILLAVIV
+367 IALAGLLI

-385 ERQAEQEQRQEEQA
+385 QQAEQEQKAQA
-399 NMVSVPDVENRPR
+399 NMVTVPNVEDRPR
-412 ADVIAELEEL
+412 SEVIAELEDL

-469 EVPDVVGLSLDEA
+469 EVPDVVGLSLEDA
-482 SSQLSDAGLEISET
+482 SRALSDAGLSMSDS
-496 VEEEESSAEDAGR
+496 VEEEESSADNTGR
-509 VTRQDPAPGSQL
+509 VTQQNPPAGSQL

-533 GPRMVRIPSN
+533 GPRMIRVPSN
-543 LVGQDIEEV
+543 LVGQDIENV

-558 MGLSVDVENVDS
+558 MGFDVQVENVDS
-570 TEPDGQV
+570 TETDGQV
-577 LSVSNEG
+577 LSVSDEG
-584 NEVAA
+584 NEIPA
-589 DSSVTVRVSNGQIIE
+589 DSTVTVRVSNGQLIV
-604 APALV
+604 APVLV
-609 RQSQEDAE
+609 RQTPEEAE
-617 RALRDAGWSG
+617 EALRDAGWSG
-627 SFNVGDAVG
+627 SFNIGRPVN
-636 TGAAV
+636 TGSAV
-641 DSGLIAWASVNEGD
+641 DSDLIAWASVSEGD
-655 SLRRDQDIDIRVWD
+655 SVRRDADIEIRLWE
-669 FDLGALLPTN
+669 FNLGELIP

>member
-1 MVNERYQLGEVIG
+1 MVNDRYRLGDVIG
-14 TGGMSEVFAATDS
+14 TGGMSEVYRATDS

-45 INFRERFR
+45 VNFRERFR

-77 DDGLA
+77 EDGMA

-87 MERVHGRTLR
+87 MELVHGRTLR

-103 GPLPPREAAEVLGP
+103 GPLSPREAAQVLIP
-117 VADALQASHEAG
+117 VAHALQASHDAG

-134 IKPANIML
+134 VKPANIMI

-182 QAQGKPADARSDI
+182 QAQGKPADARSDV
-195 YALGCVMFESV
+195 YALGCVLYEAV
-206 TGRTPFEGE
+206 TGHAPFEGE

-225 QEEPTPPSELLE
+225 QEEPNAPSESLD
-237 PDSMSPTER
+237 PDSLTPTER
-246 LNLDALVLTSMAKD
+246 VNLDAVVLTSMAKD
-260 PSDRYQSAHEISEDL
+260 PMDRYQSAQEFGADL
-275 DRMRTGGV
+275 ERMSSGNV

-293 DEPSAHSH
+293 DEPSAHSQPE
-301 GNDDAT
+301 DST
-307 RVVTPYPATTTMEPQ
+307 RVAAVHPATTTMDPQ
-322 AAAAVGAAGVPV
+322 PAAAAGVPV
-334 AQPGVE
+334 AAPGVA
-340 SQPERYQDDDDHREN
+340 SADIDERDGARKSR
-355 PWLKWLAIILSM
+355 PWMKWIAIILA
-367 ILLAVIV
+367 IALAGLLI

-385 ERQAEQEQRQEEQA
+385 QQQAEQEQDQEAQA
-399 NMVSVPDVENRPR
+399 NMVTVPDVEDRPR
-412 ADVIAELEEL
+412 SEVIAELEDL

-469 EVPDVVGLSLDEA
+469 EVPDVVGLSLEDA
-482 SSQLSDAGLEISET
+482 SRALSDAGLSMSDS
-496 VEEEESSAEDAGR
+496 VEEEESSADNTGR
-509 VTRQDPAPGSQL
+509 VTQQNPPAGSQL

-533 GPRMVRIPSN
+533 GPRMIRVPSN
-543 LVGQDIEEV
+543 LVGQDIEDV

-558 MGLSVDVENVDS
+558 MGFDVQVENVDS
-570 TEPDGQV
+570 TETDGQV
-577 LSVSNEG
+577 LSVSDEG
-584 NEVAA
+584 NEIPA
-589 DSSVTVRVSNGQIIE
+589 DSTVTVRVSNGQLIV
-604 APALV
+604 APDLV
-609 RQSQEDAE
+609 RQTPEEAE
-617 RALRDAGWSG
+617 EALRDAGWSG
-627 SFNVGDAVG
+627 SFNIGRPVN
-636 TGAAV
+636 TGSAV
-641 DSGLIAWASVNEGD
+641 DSDLIAWASVSEGD
-655 SLRRDQDIDIRVWD
+655 SVRRDADIEIRLWE
-669 FDLGALLPTN
+669 FNLRELIP

>member
-1 MVNERYQLGEVIG
+1 MVNDRYRLGDVIG
-14 TGGMSEVFAATDS
+14 TGGMSEVYRATDS

-45 INFRERFR
+45 VNFRERFR

-77 DDGLA
+77 EDGMA

-87 MERVHGRTLR
+87 MELVHGRTLR

-103 GPLPPREAAEVLGP
+103 GPLSPREAAQVLIP
-117 VADALQASHEAG
+117 VAHALQASHDAG

-134 IKPANIML
+134 VKPANIMI

-182 QAQGKPADARSDI
+182 QAQGKPADARSDV
-195 YALGCVMFESV
+195 YALGCVLYEAV
-206 TGRTPFEGE
+206 TGHAPFEGE

-225 QEEPTPPSELLE
+225 QEEPNAPSESLD
-237 PDSMSPTER
+237 PDSLTPTER
-246 LNLDALVLTSMAKD
+246 INLAAVVLTSMAKD
-260 PSDRYQSAHEISEDL
+260 PMDRYQSAQEFGADL
-275 DRMRTGGV
+275 ERMSSGNV

-293 DEPSAHSH
+293 DEPSAHSQPE
-301 GNDDAT
+301 DST
-307 RVVTPYPATTTMEPQ
+307 RVAAVHPATTTMDPQ
-322 AAAAVGAAGVPV
+322 PAAAAGVPV
-334 AQPGVE
+334 AAPGVA
-340 SQPERYQDDDDHREN
+340 SADIDERDGARKSR
-355 PWLKWLAIILSM
+355 PWMKWIAIILA
-367 ILLAVIV
+367 IALAGLLI

-385 ERQAEQEQRQEEQA
+385 QRQAEQEQDQQSQA
-399 NMVSVPDVENRPR
+399 NMVTVPDVEDRPR
-412 ADVIAELEEL
+412 SEVIAELEDL

-469 EVPDVVGLSLDEA
+469 EVPDVVGLSLEDA
-482 SSQLSDAGLEISET
+482 SRALSDAGLSMSDS
-496 VEEEESSAEDAGR
+496 VEEEESSADNTGR
-509 VTRQDPAPGSQL
+509 VTQQNPPAGSQL

-533 GPRMVRIPSN
+533 GPRMIRVPSN
-543 LVGQDIEEV
+543 LVGQDIEDV

-558 MGLSVDVENVDS
+558 MGFDVQVENVDS
-570 TEPDGQV
+570 TETDGQV
-577 LSVSNEG
+577 LSVSDEG
-584 NEVAA
+584 NEIPA
-589 DSSVTVRVSNGQIIE
+589 DSTVTVRVSNGQLIV
-604 APALV
+604 APDLV
-609 RQSQEDAE
+609 RQTPEEAE
-617 RALRDAGWSG
+617 EALRDAGWSG
-627 SFNVGDAVG
+627 SFNIGRPVN
-636 TGAAV
+636 TGSAV
-641 DSGLIAWASVNEGD
+641 DSDLIAWASVSEGD
-655 SLRRDQDIDIRVWD
+655 SVRRDADIEIRLWE
-669 FDLGALLPTN
+669 FNLGELIP

>member
-1 MVNERYQLGEVIG
+1 MVNDRYRLGDVIG
-14 TGGMSEVFAATDS
+14 TGGMSEVYRATDS

-45 INFRERFR
+45 VNFRERFR

-77 DDGLA
+77 EDGMA

-87 MERVHGRTLR
+87 MELVHGRTLR

-103 GPLPPREAAEVLGP
+103 GPLSPREAAQVLIP
-117 VADALQASHEAG
+117 VAHALQASHDAG

-134 IKPANIML
+134 VKPANIMI

-182 QAQGKPADARSDI
+182 QAQGKPADARSDV
-195 YALGCVMFESV
+195 YALGCVLYEAV
-206 TGRTPFEGE
+206 TGHAPFEGE

-225 QEEPTPPSELLE
+225 QEEPNAPSESLD
-237 PDSMSPTER
+237 PDSLTPTER
-246 LNLDALVLTSMAKD
+246 INLDAVVLTSMAKD
-260 PSDRYQSAHEISEDL
+260 PMDRYQSAQEFGADL
-275 DRMRTGGV
+275 ERMSSGNV

-293 DEPSAHSH
+293 DEPSAHSQPE
-301 GNDDAT
+301 DST
-307 RVVTPYPATTTMEPQ
+307 RVAAVHPATTTMDPQ
-322 AAAAVGAAGVPV
+322 PAAAAGVPV
-334 AQPGVE
+334 AAPGVA
-340 SQPERYQDDDDHREN
+340 SADIDERDDDRKPR
-355 PWLKWLAIILSM
+355 PWMKWIAIILA
-367 ILLAVIV
+367 IALAGLLI

-385 ERQAEQEQRQEEQA
+385 QQQAEQEQDQEAQA
-399 NMVSVPDVENRPR
+399 NMVTVPNVEDRPR
-412 ADVIAELEEL
+412 SEVIAELEDL

-469 EVPDVVGLSLDEA
+469 EVPDVVGLSLEDA
-482 SSQLSDAGLEISET
+482 SRALSDAGLSMSDS
-496 VEEEESSAEDAGR
+496 VEEEESSADNTGR
-509 VTRQDPAPGSQL
+509 VTQQNPPAGSQL

-533 GPRMVRIPSN
+533 GPRMIRVPSN
-543 LVGQDIEEV
+543 LVGQDIEDV

-558 MGLSVDVENVDS
+558 MGFDVQVENVDS
-570 TEPDGQV
+570 TETDGQV
-577 LSVSNEG
+577 LSVSDEG
-584 NEVAA
+584 NEIPA
-589 DSSVTVRVSNGQIIE
+589 DSTVTVRVSNGQLIV
-604 APALV
+604 APDLV
-609 RQSQEDAE
+609 RQTPEEAE
-617 RALRDAGWSG
+617 EALRDAGWSG
-627 SFNVGDAVG
+627 SFNVGRPVN
-636 TGAAV
+636 TGSAV
-641 DSGLIAWASVNEGD
+641 DSDLIAWASVSEGD
-655 SLRRDQDIDIRVWD
+655 SVRRDADIEIRLWE
-669 FDLGALLPTN
+669 FNLGELIP

>member
-1 MVNERYQLGEVIG
+1 MVNDRYRLGDVIG
-14 TGGMSEVFAATDS
+14 TGGMSEVYRATDS

-45 INFRERFR
+45 VNFRERFR

-77 DDGLA
+77 EDGMA

-87 MERVHGRTLR
+87 MELVHGRTLR

-103 GPLPPREAAEVLGP
+103 GPLSPREAAQVLIP
-117 VADALQASHEAG
+117 VAHALQASHDAG

-134 IKPANIML
+134 VKPANIMI

-182 QAQGKPADARSDI
+182 QAQGKPADARSDV
-195 YALGCVMFESV
+195 YALGCVLYEAV
-206 TGRTPFEGE
+206 TGHAPFEGE

-225 QEEPTPPSELLE
+225 QEEPNAPSESLD
-237 PDSMSPTER
+237 PDSLTPTER
-246 LNLDALVLTSMAKD
+246 VNLDAVVLTSMAKD
-260 PSDRYQSAHEISEDL
+260 PMDRYQSAQEFGADL
-275 DRMRTGGV
+275 ERMSSGNV

-293 DEPSAHSH
+293 DEPSAHSQPE
-301 GNDDAT
+301 DST
-307 RVVTPYPATTTMEPQ
+307 RVAAVHPATTTMDPQ
-322 AAAAVGAAGVPV
+322 PAAAAGVPV
-334 AQPGVE
+334 AAPGVA
-340 SQPERYQDDDDHREN
+340 SADIDERDGARKSR
-355 PWLKWLAIILSM
+355 PWMKWIAIILA
-367 ILLAVIV
+367 IALAGLLI

-385 ERQAEQEQRQEEQA
+385 QRQAEQEQDQQSQA
-399 NMVSVPDVENRPR
+399 NMVTVPDVEDRPR
-412 ADVIAELEEL
+412 SEVIAELEDL

-469 EVPDVVGLSLDEA
+469 EVPDVVGLSLEDA
-482 SSQLSDAGLEISET
+482 SRALSDAGLSMSDS
-496 VEEEESSAEDAGR
+496 VEEEESSADNTGR
-509 VTRQDPAPGSQL
+509 VTQQNPPAGSQL

-533 GPRMVRIPSN
+533 GPRMIRVPSN
-543 LVGQDIEEV
+543 LVGQDIEDV

-558 MGLSVDVENVDS
+558 MGFDVQVENVDS
-570 TEPDGQV
+570 TETDGQV
-577 LSVSNEG
+577 LSVSDEG
-584 NEVAA
+584 NEIPA
-589 DSSVTVRVSNGQIIE
+589 DSTVTVRVSNGQLIV
-604 APALV
+604 APDLV
-609 RQSQEDAE
+609 RQTPEEAE
-617 RALRDAGWSG
+617 EALRDAGWSG
-627 SFNVGDAVG
+627 RFNIGRPVN
-636 TGAAV
+636 TGSAV
-641 DSGLIAWASVNEGD
+641 DSDLIAWASVSEGD
-655 SLRRDQDIDIRVWD
+655 SVRRDADIEIRLWE
-669 FDLGALLPTN
+669 FNLGELIP

>member
-1 MVNERYQLGEVIG
+1 MVNDRYRLGDVIG
-14 TGGMSEVFAATDS
+14 TGGMSEVYRATDS

-45 INFRERFR
+45 VNFRERFR

-77 DDGLA
+77 EDGMA

-87 MERVHGRTLR
+87 MELVHGRTLR

-103 GPLPPREAAEVLGP
+103 GPLSPREAAQVLIP
-117 VADALQASHEAG
+117 VAHALQASHDAG

-134 IKPANIML
+134 VKPANIMI

-182 QAQGKPADARSDI
+182 QAQGKPADARSDV
-195 YALGCVMFESV
+195 YALGCVLYEAV
-206 TGRTPFEGE
+206 TGHAPFEGE

-225 QEEPTPPSELLE
+225 QEEPNAPSESLD
-237 PDSMSPTER
+237 PDSLTPTER
-246 LNLDALVLTSMAKD
+246 INLDAVVLTSMAKD
-260 PSDRYQSAHEISEDL
+260 PMDRYQSAQELGADL
-275 DRMRTGGV
+275 ERMSSGNV

-293 DEPSAHSH
+293 DEPSAHSQPE
-301 GNDDAT
+301 DST
-307 RVVTPYPATTTMEPQ
+307 RVAAVHPATTTMDPQ
-322 AAAAVGAAGVPV
+322 PAAAAGVPV
-334 AQPGVE
+334 AAPGVA
-340 SQPERYQDDDDHREN
+340 SADIDERDGARKSR
-355 PWLKWLAIILSM
+355 PWMKWIAIILA
-367 ILLAVIV
+367 IALAGLLI

-385 ERQAEQEQRQEEQA
+385 QQQAEQEQDQEAQA
-399 NMVSVPDVENRPR
+399 NMVTVPDVEDRPR
-412 ADVIAELEEL
+412 SEVIAELEDL

-469 EVPDVVGLSLDEA
+469 EVPDVVGLSLEDA
-482 SSQLSDAGLEISET
+482 SRALSDAGLSMSDS
-496 VEEEESSAEDAGR
+496 VEEEESSADNTGR
-509 VTRQDPAPGSQL
+509 VTQQNPPAGSQL

-533 GPRMVRIPSN
+533 GPRMIRVPSN
-543 LVGQDIEEV
+543 LVGQDIEDV

-558 MGLSVDVENVDS
+558 MGFDVQVENVDS
-570 TEPDGQV
+570 TETDGQV
-577 LSVSNEG
+577 LSVSDEG
-584 NEVAA
+584 NEIPA
-589 DSSVTVRVSNGQIIE
+589 DSTVTVRVSNGQLIV
-604 APALV
+604 APDLV
-609 RQSQEDAE
+609 RQTPEEAE
-617 RALRDAGWSG
+617 EALRDAGWSG
-627 SFNVGDAVG
+627 RFNIGRPVN
-636 TGAAV
+636 TGSAV
-641 DSGLIAWASVNEGD
+641 DSDLIAWASVSEGD
-655 SLRRDQDIDIRVWD
+655 SVRRDADIEIRLWE
-669 FDLGALLPTN
+669 FNLGELIP

>member
-1 MVNERYQLGEVIG
+1 MVNDRYRLGDVIG
-14 TGGMSEVFAATDS
+14 TGGMSEVYRATDS

-45 INFRERFR
+45 VNFRERFR

-77 DDGLA
+77 EDGMA

-87 MERVHGRTLR
+87 MELVHGRTLR

-103 GPLPPREAAEVLGP
+103 GPLSPREAAQVLIP
-117 VADALQASHEAG
+117 VAHALQASHDAG

-134 IKPANIML
+134 VKPANIMI

-182 QAQGKPADARSDI
+182 QAQGKPADARSDV
-195 YALGCVMFESV
+195 YALGCVLYEAV
-206 TGRTPFEGE
+206 TGHAPFEGE

-225 QEEPTPPSELLE
+225 QEEPNAPSESLD
-237 PDSMSPTER
+237 PDSLTPTER
-246 LNLDALVLTSMAKD
+246 VNLDAVVLTSMAKD
-260 PSDRYQSAHEISEDL
+260 PMDRYQSAQEFGADL
-275 DRMRTGGV
+275 ERMSSGNV

-293 DEPSAHSH
+293 DEPSAHSQPE
-301 GNDDAT
+301 DST
-307 RVVTPYPATTTMEPQ
+307 RVAAVHPATTTMDPQ
-322 AAAAVGAAGVPV
+322 PAAAAGVPV
-334 AQPGVE
+334 AAPGVA
-340 SQPERYQDDDDHREN
+340 SADIDERDGARKSR
-355 PWLKWLAIILSM
+355 PWMKWIAIILA
-367 ILLAVIV
+367 IALAGLLI

-385 ERQAEQEQRQEEQA
+385 QQQAEQEQDQEAQA
-399 NMVSVPDVENRPR
+399 NMVTVPDVEDRPR
-412 ADVIAELEEL
+412 SEVIAELEDL

-469 EVPDVVGLSLDEA
+469 EVPDVVGLSLEDA
-482 SSQLSDAGLEISET
+482 SRALSDAGLSMSDS
-496 VEEEESSAEDAGR
+496 VEEEESSADSTGR
-509 VTRQDPAPGSQL
+509 VTQQNPPAGSQL

-533 GPRMVRIPSN
+533 GPRMIRVPSN
-543 LVGQDIEEV
+543 LVGQDIEDV

-558 MGLSVDVENVDS
+558 MGFDVQVENVDS
-570 TEPDGQV
+570 TETDGQV
-577 LSVSNEG
+577 LSVSDEG
-584 NEVAA
+584 NEIPA
-589 DSSVTVRVSNGQIIE
+589 DSTVTVRVSNGQLIVT
-604 APALV
+604 PDLV
-609 RQSQEDAE
+609 RQTPEEAE
-617 RALRDAGWSG
+617 EALRDAGWSG
-627 SFNVGDAVG
+627 SFNVGRPVN
-636 TGAAV
+636 TGSAV
-641 DSGLIAWASVNEGD
+641 DSDLIAWASVSEGD
-655 SLRRDQDIDIRVWD
+655 SVRRDADIEIRLWE
-669 FDLGALLPTN
+669 FNLGELIP

>member
-1 MVNERYQLGEVIG
+1 MVNDRYRLGDVIG
-14 TGGMSEVFAATDS
+14 TGGMSEVYRATDS

-45 INFRERFR
+45 VNFRERFR

-77 DDGLA
+77 EDGMA

-87 MERVHGRTLR
+87 MELVHGRTLR

-103 GPLPPREAAEVLGP
+103 GPLSPREAAQVLIP
-117 VADALQASHEAG
+117 VAHALQASHDAG

-134 IKPANIML
+134 VKPANIMI

-182 QAQGKPADARSDI
+182 QAQGKPADARSDV
-195 YALGCVMFESV
+195 YALGCVLYEAV
-206 TGRTPFEGE
+206 TGHAPFEGE

-225 QEEPTPPSELLE
+225 QEEPNAPSESLD
-237 PDSMSPTER
+237 PDSLTPTER
-246 LNLDALVLTSMAKD
+246 VNLDAVVLTSMAKD
-260 PSDRYQSAHEISEDL
+260 PMDRYQSAQEFGADL
-275 DRMRTGGV
+275 ERMSSGNV

-293 DEPSAHSH
+293 DEPSAHSQPE
-301 GNDDAT
+301 DST
-307 RVVTPYPATTTMEPQ
+307 RVAAVHPATTTMDPQ
-322 AAAAVGAAGVPV
+322 PAAAAGVPV
-334 AQPGVE
+334 AAPGVA
-340 SQPERYQDDDDHREN
+340 SADIDERDDDRKPR
-355 PWLKWLAIILSM
+355 PWMKWIAIILA
-367 ILLAVIV
+367 IALAGLLI

-385 ERQAEQEQRQEEQA
+385 QRQAEQEQDQQAQA
-399 NMVSVPDVENRPR
+399 NMVTVPDVEDRPR
-412 ADVIAELEEL
+412 SEVIAELEDI

-469 EVPDVVGLSLDEA
+469 EVPDVVGLSLEDA
-482 SSQLSDAGLEISET
+482 SRALSDAGLSMSDS
-496 VEEEESSAEDAGR
+496 VEEEESSAENTGR
-509 VTRQDPAPGSQL
+509 VTQQNPPAGSQL

-533 GPRMVRIPSN
+533 GPRMIRVPSN
-543 LVGQDIEEV
+543 LVGQDIEDV

-558 MGLSVDVENVDS
+558 MGFDVQVENVDS
-570 TEPDGQV
+570 TETDGQV
-577 LSVSNEG
+577 LSVSDEG
-584 NEVAA
+584 NEIPA
-589 DSSVTVRVSNGQIIE
+589 DSTVTVRVSNGQLIV
-604 APALV
+604 APDLV
-609 RQSQEDAE
+609 RQTPEEAE
-617 RALRDAGWSG
+617 EALRDAGWSG
-627 SFNVGDAVG
+627 SFNIGRPVN
-636 TGAAV
+636 TGSAV
-641 DSGLIAWASVNEGD
+641 DSDLIAWASVSEGD
-655 SLRRDQDIDIRVWD
+655 SVRRDADIEIRVWE
-669 FDLGALLPTN
+669 FNLGELIP

>member
-1 MVNERYQLGEVIG
+1 MVNDRYRLGDVIG
-14 TGGMSEVFAATDS
+14 TGGMSEVYRATDS

-45 INFRERFR
+45 VNFRERFR

-77 DDGLA
+77 EDGMA

-87 MERVHGRTLR
+87 MELVHGRTLR

-103 GPLPPREAAEVLGP
+103 GPLSPREAAQVLIP
-117 VADALQASHEAG
+117 VAHALQASHDAG

-134 IKPANIML
+134 VKPANIMI

-182 QAQGKPADARSDI
+182 QAQGKPADARSDV
-195 YALGCVMFESV
+195 YALGCVLYEAV
-206 TGRTPFEGE
+206 TGHAPFEGE

-225 QEEPTPPSELLE
+225 QEEPNAPSESLD
-237 PDSMSPTER
+237 PDSLTPTER
-246 LNLDALVLTSMAKD
+246 VNLDAVVLTSMAKD
-260 PSDRYQSAHEISEDL
+260 PMDRYQSAQELGADL
-275 DRMRTGGV
+275 ERMSSGNV

-293 DEPSAHSH
+293 DEPSAHSQPE
-301 GNDDAT
+301 DST
-307 RVVTPYPATTTMEPQ
+307 RVAAGHPATTTMDPQ
-322 AAAAVGAAGVPV
+322 PAAAAGVPV
-334 AQPGVE
+334 AAPGVA
-340 SQPERYQDDDDHREN
+340 SADIDERDGARKSR
-355 PWLKWLAIILSM
+355 PWMKWIAIILA
-367 ILLAVIV
+367 IALAGLLI

-385 ERQAEQEQRQEEQA
+385 QQQAEQEQDQEAQA
-399 NMVSVPDVENRPR
+399 NMVTVPDVEDRPR
-412 ADVIAELEEL
+412 SEVIAELEDL

-469 EVPDVVGLSLDEA
+469 EVPDVVGLSLEDA
-482 SSQLSDAGLEISET
+482 SRALSDAGLSMSDS
-496 VEEEESSAEDAGR
+496 VEEEESSADNTGR
-509 VTRQDPAPGSQL
+509 VTQQNPPAGSQL

-533 GPRMVRIPSN
+533 GPRMIRVPSN
-543 LVGQDIEEV
+543 LVGQDIEDV

-558 MGLSVDVENVDS
+558 MGFDVQVENVDS
-570 TEPDGQV
+570 TETDGQV
-577 LSVSNEG
+577 LSVSDEG
-584 NEVAA
+584 NEIPA
-589 DSSVTVRVSNGQIIE
+589 DSTVTVRVSNGQLIV
-604 APALV
+604 APDLV
-609 RQSQEDAE
+609 RQTPEEAE
-617 RALRDAGWSG
+617 EALRDAGWSG
-627 SFNVGDAVG
+627 SFNIGRPVN
-636 TGAAV
+636 TGSAV
-641 DSGLIAWASVNEGD
+641 DSDLIAWASVSEGD
-655 SLRRDQDIDIRVWD
+655 SVRRDADIEIRLWE
-669 FDLGALLPTN
+669 FNLGELIP

>member
-1 MVNERYQLGEVIG
+1 MVNDRYRLGDVIG
-14 TGGMSEVFAATDS
+14 TGGMSEVYRATDS

-45 INFRERFR
+45 VNFRERFR

-77 DDGLA
+77 EDGMA

-87 MERVHGRTLR
+87 MELVHGRTLR

-103 GPLPPREAAEVLGP
+103 GPLSPREAAQVLIP
-117 VADALQASHEAG
+117 VAHALQASHDAG

-134 IKPANIML
+134 VKPANIMI

-182 QAQGKPADARSDI
+182 QAQGKPADARSDV
-195 YALGCVMFESV
+195 YALGCVLYESV
-206 TGRTPFEGE
+206 TGHAPFEGE

-225 QEEPTPPSELLE
+225 QEEPNAPSESLD
-237 PDSMSPTER
+237 PDSLTPTER
-246 LNLDALVLTSMAKD
+246 VNLDAVVLTSMAKD
-260 PSDRYQSAHEISEDL
+260 PMDRYQSAQEFGADL
-275 DRMRTGGV
+275 ERMSSGNV

-293 DEPSAHSH
+293 DEPSAHSQPE
-301 GNDDAT
+301 DST
-307 RVVTPYPATTTMEPQ
+307 RVAAVHPATTTMDPQ
-322 AAAAVGAAGVPV
+322 PAAAAGVPV
-334 AQPGVE
+334 AAPGVA
-340 SQPERYQDDDDHREN
+340 SADIDERDGARKSR
-355 PWLKWLAIILSM
+355 PWMKWIAIILA
-367 ILLAVIV
+367 IALAGLLI

-385 ERQAEQEQRQEEQA
+385 QRQAEQEQDQQAQA
-399 NMVSVPDVENRPR
+399 NMVTVPDVEDRPR
-412 ADVIAELEEL
+412 SEVIAELEDL

-469 EVPDVVGLSLDEA
+469 EVPSVVGLSLEDA
-482 SSQLSDAGLEISET
+482 SRALSDAGLSMSDS
-496 VEEEESSAEDAGR
+496 VEEEESSADNTGR
-509 VTRQDPAPGSQL
+509 VTQQNPPAGSQL

-533 GPRMVRIPSN
+533 GPRMIRVPSN
-543 LVGQDIEEV
+543 LVGQDIEDV

-558 MGLSVDVENVDS
+558 MGFDVQVENVDS
-570 TEPDGQV
+570 TETDGQV
-577 LSVSNEG
+577 LSVSDEG
-584 NEVAA
+584 NEIPA
-589 DSSVTVRVSNGQIIE
+589 DSTVTVRVSNGQLIV
-604 APALV
+604 APDLV
-609 RQSQEDAE
+609 RQTPEEAE
-617 RALRDAGWSG
+617 EALRDAGWSG
-627 SFNVGDAVG
+627 SFNIGRPVN
-636 TGAAV
+636 TGSAV
-641 DSGLIAWASVNEGD
+641 DSDLIAWASVSEGD
-655 SLRRDQDIDIRVWD
+655 SVRRDADIEIRLWE
-669 FDLGALLPTN
+669 FNLGELIP

>member
-1 MVNERYQLGEVIG
+1 MVNDRYRLGDVIG
-14 TGGMSEVFAATDS
+14 TGGMSEVYRATDS

-45 INFRERFR
+45 VNFRERFR

-77 DDGLA
+77 EDGMA

-87 MERVHGRTLR
+87 MELVHGRTLR

-103 GPLPPREAAEVLGP
+103 GPLSPREAAQVLIP
-117 VADALQASHEAG
+117 VAHALQASHDAG

-134 IKPANIML
+134 VKPANIMI

-182 QAQGKPADARSDI
+182 QAQGKPADARSDV
-195 YALGCVMFESV
+195 YALGCVLYEAV
-206 TGRTPFEGE
+206 TGHAPFEGE

-225 QEEPTPPSELLE
+225 QEEPNAPSESLD
-237 PDSMSPTER
+237 PDSLTPTER
-246 LNLDALVLTSMAKD
+246 VNLDAVVLTSMAKD
-260 PSDRYQSAHEISEDL
+260 PMDRYQSAQELGADL
-275 DRMRTGGV
+275 ERMSSGNV

-293 DEPSAHSH
+293 DEPSAHSQPE
-301 GNDDAT
+301 DST
-307 RVVTPYPATTTMEPQ
+307 RVAAVHPATTTMDPQ
-322 AAAAVGAAGVPV
+322 PAAAAGVPV
-334 AQPGVE
+334 AAPGVA
-340 SQPERYQDDDDHREN
+340 SADIDERDGARKSR
-355 PWLKWLAIILSM
+355 PWMKWIAIILA
-367 ILLAVIV
+367 IALAGLLI

-385 ERQAEQEQRQEEQA
+385 QQQAEQEQDQEAQA
-399 NMVSVPDVENRPR
+399 NMVTVPDVEDRPR
-412 ADVIAELEEL
+412 SEVIAELEDL

-469 EVPDVVGLSLDEA
+469 EVPDVVGLSLEDA
-482 SSQLSDAGLEISET
+482 SRALSDAGLSMSDS
-496 VEEEESSAEDAGR
+496 VEEEESSADNTGR
-509 VTRQDPAPGSQL
+509 VTQQNPPAGSQL

-533 GPRMVRIPSN
+533 GPRMIRVPSN
-543 LVGQDIEEV
+543 LVGQDIEDV

-558 MGLSVDVENVDS
+558 MGFDVQVENVDS
-570 TEPDGQV
+570 TETDGQV
-577 LSVSNEG
+577 LSVSDEG
-584 NEVAA
+584 NEIPA
-589 DSSVTVRVSNGQIIE
+589 DSTVTVRVSNGQLIV
-604 APALV
+604 APDLV
-609 RQSQEDAE
+609 RQTPEEAE
-617 RALRDAGWSG
+617 EALRDAGWSG
-627 SFNVGDAVG
+627 RFNIGRPVN
-636 TGAAV
+636 TGSAV
-641 DSGLIAWASVNEGD
+641 DSDLIAWASVSEGD
-655 SLRRDQDIDIRVWD
+655 SVRRDADIEIRLWE
-669 FDLGALLPTN
+669 FNLGELIP

>member
-1 MVNERYQLGEVIG
+1 MVNDRYRLGDVIG
-14 TGGMSEVFAATDS
+14 TGGMSEVYRATDS

-45 INFRERFR
+45 VNFRERFR

-77 DDGLA
+77 EDGMA

-87 MERVHGRTLR
+87 MELVHGRTLR

-103 GPLPPREAAEVLGP
+103 GPLSPREAAQVLIP
-117 VADALQASHEAG
+117 VAHALQASHDAG

-134 IKPANIML
+134 VKPANIMI

-182 QAQGKPADARSDI
+182 QAQGKPADARSDV
-195 YALGCVMFESV
+195 YALGCVLYEAV
-206 TGRTPFEGE
+206 TGHAPFEGE

-225 QEEPTPPSELLE
+225 QEEPNAPSESLD
-237 PDSMSPTER
+237 PDSLTPTER
-246 LNLDALVLTSMAKD
+246 INLDAVVLTSMAKD
-260 PSDRYQSAHEISEDL
+260 PMDRYQSAQEFGADL
-275 DRMRTGGV
+275 ERMSSGNV

-293 DEPSAHSH
+293 DEPSAHSQPE
-301 GNDDAT
+301 DST
-307 RVVTPYPATTTMEPQ
+307 RVAAVHPATTTMDPQ
-322 AAAAVGAAGVPV
+322 PAAAAGVPV
-334 AQPGVE
+334 AAPGVA
-340 SQPERYQDDDDHREN
+340 SADIDERDGARKSR
-355 PWLKWLAIILSM
+355 PWMKWIAIILA
-367 ILLAVIV
+367 IALAGLLI

-385 ERQAEQEQRQEEQA
+385 QRQAEQEQDQQSQA
-399 NMVSVPDVENRPR
+399 NMVTVPDVEDRPR
-412 ADVIAELEEL
+412 SEVIAELEDL

-469 EVPDVVGLSLDEA
+469 EVPDVVGLSLEDA
-482 SSQLSDAGLEISET
+482 SRALSDAGLSMSDS
-496 VEEEESSAEDAGR
+496 VEEEESSADNTGR
-509 VTRQDPAPGSQL
+509 VTQQNPPAGSQL

-533 GPRMVRIPSN
+533 GPRMIRVPSN
-543 LVGQDIEEV
+543 LVGQDIEDV

-558 MGLSVDVENVDS
+558 MGFDVQVENVDS
-570 TEPDGQV
+570 TETDGQV
-577 LSVSNEG
+577 LSVSDEG
-584 NEVAA
+584 NEIPA
-589 DSSVTVRVSNGQIIE
+589 DSTVTVRVSNGQLIV
-604 APALV
+604 APDLV
-609 RQSQEDAE
+609 RQTPEEAE
-617 RALRDAGWSG
+617 EALRDAGWSG
-627 SFNVGDAVG
+627 RFNIGRPVN
-636 TGAAV
+636 TGSAV
-641 DSGLIAWASVNEGD
+641 DSDLIAWASVSEGD
-655 SLRRDQDIDIRVWD
+655 SVRRDADIEIRLWE
-669 FDLGALLPTN
+669 FNLGELIP

>member
-1 MVNERYQLGEVIG
+1 MVNDRYRLGDVIG
-14 TGGMSEVFAATDS
+14 TGGMSEVYRATDS

-45 INFRERFR
+45 VNFRERFR

-77 DDGLA
+77 EDGMA

-87 MERVHGRTLR
+87 MELVHGRTLR

-103 GPLPPREAAEVLGP
+103 GPLSPREAAQVLIP
-117 VADALQASHEAG
+117 VAHALQASHDAG

-134 IKPANIML
+134 VKPANIMI

-182 QAQGKPADARSDI
+182 QAQGKPADARSDV
-195 YALGCVMFESV
+195 YALGCVLYEAV
-206 TGRTPFEGE
+206 TGHAPFEGE

-225 QEEPTPPSELLE
+225 QEEPNAPSESLD
-237 PDSMSPTER
+237 PDSLTPTER
-246 LNLDALVLTSMAKD
+246 VNLDAVVLTSMAKD
-260 PSDRYQSAHEISEDL
+260 PMDRYQSAQEFGADL
-275 DRMRTGGV
+275 ERMSSGNV

-293 DEPSAHSH
+293 DEPSAHSQPE
-301 GNDDAT
+301 DST
-307 RVVTPYPATTTMEPQ
+307 RVAAVHPATTTMDPQ
-322 AAAAVGAAGVPV
+322 PAAAAGVPV
-334 AQPGVE
+334 AAPGVA
-340 SQPERYQDDDDHREN
+340 SADIDERDGARKSR
-355 PWLKWLAIILSM
+355 PWMKWIAIILA
-367 ILLAVIV
+367 IALAGLLI

-385 ERQAEQEQRQEEQA
+385 QQQAEQEQDQEAQA
-399 NMVSVPDVENRPR
+399 NMVTVPDVEDRPR
-412 ADVIAELEEL
+412 SEVIAELEDL

-469 EVPDVVGLSLDEA
+469 EVPSVVGLSLEDA
-482 SSQLSDAGLEISET
+482 SRALSDAGLSMSDS
-496 VEEEESSAEDAGR
+496 VEEEESSADNTGR
-509 VTRQDPAPGSQL
+509 VTQQNPPAGSQL

-533 GPRMVRIPSN
+533 GPRMIRVPSN
-543 LVGQDIEEV
+543 LVGQDIEDV

-558 MGLSVDVENVDS
+558 MGFDVQVENVDS
-570 TEPDGQV
+570 TETDGQV
-577 LSVSNEG
+577 LSVSDEG
-584 NEVAA
+584 NEIPA
-589 DSSVTVRVSNGQIIE
+589 DSTVTVRVSNGQLIV
-604 APALV
+604 APDLV
-609 RQSQEDAE
+609 RQTPEEAE
-617 RALRDAGWSG
+617 EALRDAGWSG
-627 SFNVGDAVG
+627 SFNIGRPVN
-636 TGAAV
+636 TGSAV
-641 DSGLIAWASVNEGD
+641 DSDLIAWASVSEGD
-655 SLRRDQDIDIRVWD
+655 SVRRDADIEIRLWE
-669 FDLGALLPTN
+669 FNLGELIP

>member
-1 MVNERYQLGEVIG
+1 MVNDRYRLGDVIG
-14 TGGMSEVFAATDS
+14 TGGMSEVYRATDS

-45 INFRERFR
+45 VNFRERFR

-77 DDGLA
+77 EDGMA

-87 MERVHGRTLR
+87 MELVHGRTLR

-103 GPLPPREAAEVLGP
+103 GPLSPREAAQVLIP
-117 VADALQASHEAG
+117 VAHALQASHDAG

-134 IKPANIML
+134 VKPANIMI

-182 QAQGKPADARSDI
+182 QAQGKPADARSDV
-195 YALGCVMFESV
+195 YALGCVLYEAV
-206 TGRTPFEGE
+206 TGHAPFEGE

-225 QEEPTPPSELLE
+225 QEEPNAPSESLD
-237 PDSMSPTER
+237 PDSLTPTER
-246 LNLDALVLTSMAKD
+246 VNLDAVVLTSMAKD
-260 PSDRYQSAHEISEDL
+260 PMDRYQSAQELGADL
-275 DRMRTGGV
+275 ERMSSGNV

-293 DEPSAHSH
+293 DEPSAHSQPE
-301 GNDDAT
+301 DST
-307 RVVTPYPATTTMEPQ
+307 RVAAVHPATTTMDPQ
-322 AAAAVGAAGVPV
+322 PAAAAGVPV
-334 AQPGVE
+334 AAPGVASADIDE
-340 SQPERYQDDDDHREN
+340 HDGARKSR
-355 PWLKWLAIILSM
+355 PWMKWIAIILA
-367 ILLAVIV
+367 IALAGLLI

-385 ERQAEQEQRQEEQA
+385 QQQAEQEQDQEAQA
-399 NMVSVPDVENRPR
+399 NMVTVPDVEDRPR
-412 ADVIAELEEL
+412 SEVIAELEDL

-469 EVPDVVGLSLDEA
+469 EVPDVVGLSLEDA
-482 SSQLSDAGLEISET
+482 SRALSDAGLSMSDS
-496 VEEEESSAEDAGR
+496 VEEEESSADNTGR
-509 VTRQDPAPGSQL
+509 VTQQNPPAGSQL

-533 GPRMVRIPSN
+533 GPRMIRVPSN
-543 LVGQDIEEV
+543 LVGQDIEDV

-558 MGLSVDVENVDS
+558 MGFDVQVENVDS
-570 TEPDGQV
+570 TETDGQV
-577 LSVSNEG
+577 LSVSDEG
-584 NEVAA
+584 NEIPA
-589 DSSVTVRVSNGQIIE
+589 DSTVTVRV
-604 APALV
+604 
-609 RQSQEDAE
+609 
-617 RALRDAGWSG
+617 
-627 SFNVGDAVG
+627 
-636 TGAAV
+636 
-641 DSGLIAWASVNEGD
+641 
-655 SLRRDQDIDIRVWD
+655 
-669 FDLGALLPTN
+669 

>member
-1 MVNERYQLGEVIG
+1 MVNDRYRLGDVIG
-14 TGGMSEVFAATDS
+14 TGGMSEVYRATDS

-45 INFRERFR
+45 VNFRERFR

-77 DDGLA
+77 EDGMA

-87 MERVHGRTLR
+87 MELVHGRTLR

-103 GPLPPREAAEVLGP
+103 GPLSPREAAQVLIP
-117 VADALQASHEAG
+117 VAHALQASHDAG

-134 IKPANIML
+134 VKPANIMI

-182 QAQGKPADARSDI
+182 QAQGKPADARSDV
-195 YALGCVMFESV
+195 YALGCVLYEAV
-206 TGRTPFEGE
+206 TGHAPFEGE

-225 QEEPTPPSELLE
+225 QEEPNAPSESLD
-237 PDSMSPTER
+237 PDSLTPTER
-246 LNLDALVLTSMAKD
+246 VNLDAVVLTSMAKD
-260 PSDRYQSAHEISEDL
+260 PMDRYQSAQEFGADL
-275 DRMRTGGV
+275 ERMSSSNV

-293 DEPSAHSH
+293 DEPSAHSQPE
-301 GNDDAT
+301 DST
-307 RVVTPYPATTTMEPQ
+307 RVAAVHPATTTMDPQ
-322 AAAAVGAAGVPV
+322 PAAAAGVPV
-334 AQPGVE
+334 AAPGVA
-340 SQPERYQDDDDHREN
+340 SADIDERDGARKSR
-355 PWLKWLAIILSM
+355 PWMKWIAIILA
-367 ILLAVIV
+367 IALAGLLI

-385 ERQAEQEQRQEEQA
+385 QRQAEQEQDQQSQA
-399 NMVSVPDVENRPR
+399 NMVTVPDVEDRPR
-412 ADVIAELEEL
+412 SEVIAELEDL

-469 EVPDVVGLSLDEA
+469 EVPDVVGLSLEDA
-482 SSQLSDAGLEISET
+482 SRALSDAGLSMSDS
-496 VEEEESSAEDAGR
+496 VEEEESSADNTGR
-509 VTRQDPAPGSQL
+509 VTQQNPPAGSQL

-533 GPRMVRIPSN
+533 GPRMIRVPSN
-543 LVGQDIEEV
+543 LVGQDIEDV

-558 MGLSVDVENVDS
+558 MGFDVQVENVDS
-570 TEPDGQV
+570 TETDGQV
-577 LSVSNEG
+577 LSVSDEG
-584 NEVAA
+584 NEIPA
-589 DSSVTVRVSNGQIIE
+589 DSTVTVRVSNGQLIV
-604 APALV
+604 APDLV
-609 RQSQEDAE
+609 RQTPEEAE
-617 RALRDAGWSG
+617 EALRDAGWSG
-627 SFNVGDAVG
+627 SFNIGRPVN
-636 TGAAV
+636 TGSAV
-641 DSGLIAWASVNEGD
+641 DSDLIAWASVSEGD
-655 SLRRDQDIDIRVWD
+655 SVRRDADIEIRLWE
-669 FDLGALLPTN
+669 FNLGELIP

>member
-1 MVNERYQLGEVIG
+1 MVNDRYRLGDVIG
-14 TGGMSEVFAATDS
+14 TGGMSEVYRATDS

-45 INFRERFR
+45 VNFRERFR

-77 DDGLA
+77 EDGMA

-87 MERVHGRTLR
+87 MELVHGRTLR

-103 GPLPPREAAEVLGP
+103 GPLSPREAAQVLIP
-117 VADALQASHEAG
+117 VAHALQASHDAG

-134 IKPANIML
+134 VKPANIMI

-182 QAQGKPADARSDI
+182 QAQGKPADARSDV
-195 YALGCVMFESV
+195 YALGCVLYEAV
-206 TGRTPFEGE
+206 TGHAPFEGE

-225 QEEPTPPSELLE
+225 QEEPNAPSESLD
-237 PDSMSPTER
+237 PDSLTPTER
-246 LNLDALVLTSMAKD
+246 VNLDAVVLTSMAKD
-260 PSDRYQSAHEISEDL
+260 PMDRYQSAQEFGADL
-275 DRMRTGGV
+275 ERMSSGNV

-293 DEPSAHSH
+293 DEPSAHSQPE
-301 GNDDAT
+301 DST
-307 RVVTPYPATTTMEPQ
+307 RVAAVHPATTTMDPQ
-322 AAAAVGAAGVPV
+322 PAAAAGVPV
-334 AQPGVE
+334 AAPGVA
-340 SQPERYQDDDDHREN
+340 SADIDERDGARKSR
-355 PWLKWLAIILSM
+355 PWMKWIAIILA
-367 ILLAVIV
+367 IALAGLLI

-385 ERQAEQEQRQEEQA
+385 QQQAEQEQDQEAQA
-399 NMVSVPDVENRPR
+399 NMVTVPDVEDRPR
-412 ADVIAELEEL
+412 SEVIAELEDL

-469 EVPDVVGLSLDEA
+469 EVPDVVGLSLEDA
-482 SSQLSDAGLEISET
+482 SRALSDAGLSMSDS
-496 VEEEESSAEDAGR
+496 VEEEESSADNTGR
-509 VTRQDPAPGSQL
+509 VTQQNPPAGSQL

-533 GPRMVRIPSN
+533 GPRMIRVPSN
-543 LVGQDIEEV
+543 LVGQDIEDV

-558 MGLSVDVENVDS
+558 MGFDVQVENVDS
-570 TEPDGQV
+570 TETDGQV
-577 LSVSNEG
+577 LSVSDEG
-584 NEVAA
+584 NEIPA
-589 DSSVTVRVSNGQIIE
+589 DSTVTVRVSNGQLIV
-604 APALV
+604 APDLV
-609 RQSQEDAE
+609 RQTPEEAE
-617 RALRDAGWSG
+617 EALRDAGWSG
-627 SFNVGDAVG
+627 SFNIGRPVN
-636 TGAAV
+636 TGSAV
-641 DSGLIAWASVNEGD
+641 DSDLIAWASVGEGD
-655 SLRRDQDIDIRVWD
+655 SVRRDADIEIRLWE
-669 FDLGALLPTN
+669 FNLGELIP

>member
-1 MVNERYQLGEVIG
+1 MVNDRYRLGDVIG
-14 TGGMSEVFAATDS
+14 TGGMSEVYRATDS

-45 INFRERFR
+45 VNFRERFR

-77 DDGLA
+77 EDGMA

-87 MERVHGRTLR
+87 MELVHGRTLR

-103 GPLPPREAAEVLGP
+103 GPLSPREAAQVLIP
-117 VADALQASHEAG
+117 VAHALQASHDAG

-134 IKPANIML
+134 VKPANIMI

-182 QAQGKPADARSDI
+182 QAQGKPADARSDV
-195 YALGCVMFESV
+195 YALGCVLYEAV
-206 TGRTPFEGE
+206 TGHAPFEGE

-225 QEEPTPPSELLE
+225 QEEPNAPSESLD
-237 PDSMSPTER
+237 PDSLTPTER
-246 LNLDALVLTSMAKD
+246 INLDAVVLTSMAKD
-260 PSDRYQSAHEISEDL
+260 PMDRYQSAQELGADL
-275 DRMRTGGV
+275 ERMSSGNV

-293 DEPSAHSH
+293 DEPSAHSQPE
-301 GNDDAT
+301 DST
-307 RVVTPYPATTTMEPQ
+307 RVAAGHPATTTMDPQ
-322 AAAAVGAAGVPV
+322 PAAAAGVPV
-334 AQPGVE
+334 AAPGVA
-340 SQPERYQDDDDHREN
+340 SADIDERDADRKSR
-355 PWLKWLAIILSM
+355 PWMKWIAIILA
-367 ILLAVIV
+367 IALAGLLI

-385 ERQAEQEQRQEEQA
+385 QQQAEQEQDQEAQA
-399 NMVSVPDVENRPR
+399 NMVTVPNVEDRPR
-412 ADVIAELEEL
+412 SEVIAELEGL

-469 EVPDVVGLSLDEA
+469 EVPDVVGLSLEDA
-482 SSQLSDAGLEISET
+482 SRALSDAGLSMSDS
-496 VEEEESSAEDAGR
+496 VEEEESSADNTGR
-509 VTRQDPAPGSQL
+509 VTQQNPPAGSQL

-533 GPRMVRIPSN
+533 GPRMIRVPSN
-543 LVGQDIEEV
+543 LVGQDIEDV

-558 MGLSVDVENVDS
+558 MGFDVQVENVDS
-570 TEPDGQV
+570 TETDGQV
-577 LSVSNEG
+577 LSVSDEG
-584 NEVAA
+584 NEIPA
-589 DSSVTVRVSNGQIIE
+589 DSTVTVRVSNGQLIV
-604 APALV
+604 APDLV
-609 RQSQEDAE
+609 RQTPDEAE
-617 RALRDAGWSG
+617 EALRDAGWSG
-627 SFNVGDAVG
+627 SFNIGRPVN
-636 TGAAV
+636 TGSAV
-641 DSGLIAWASVNEGD
+641 DSDLIAWASVSEGD
-655 SLRRDQDIDIRVWD
+655 SVRRDADIEIRVWE
-669 FDLGALLPTN
+669 FNLGELIP

>member
-1 MVNERYQLGEVIG
+1 MVNDRYRLGDVIG
-14 TGGMSEVFAATDS
+14 TGGMSEVYRATDS

-45 INFRERFR
+45 VNFRERFR

-77 DDGLA
+77 EDGMA

-87 MERVHGRTLR
+87 MELVHGRTLR

-103 GPLPPREAAEVLGP
+103 GPLSPREAAQVLIP
-117 VADALQASHEAG
+117 VAHALQASHDAG

-134 IKPANIML
+134 VKPANIMI

-182 QAQGKPADARSDI
+182 QAQGKPADARSDV
-195 YALGCVMFESV
+195 YALGCVLYESV
-206 TGRTPFEGE
+206 TGHAPFEGE

-225 QEEPTPPSELLE
+225 QEEPNAPSESLD
-237 PDSMSPTER
+237 PDSLTPTER
-246 LNLDALVLTSMAKD
+246 INLDAVVLTSMAKD
-260 PSDRYQSAHEISEDL
+260 PMDRYQSAQEFGADL
-275 DRMRTGGV
+275 ERMSSGNV

-293 DEPSAHSH
+293 DEPSAHSQPE
-301 GNDDAT
+301 DST
-307 RVVTPYPATTTMEPQ
+307 RVAAVHPATTTMDPQ
-322 AAAAVGAAGVPV
+322 PAAAAGVPV
-334 AQPGVE
+334 AAPGVA
-340 SQPERYQDDDDHREN
+340 SADIDERDGARKSR
-355 PWLKWLAIILSM
+355 PWMKWIAIILA
-367 ILLAVIV
+367 IALAGLLI

-385 ERQAEQEQRQEEQA
+385 QRQAEQEQDQQSQA
-399 NMVSVPDVENRPR
+399 NMVTVPDVEDRPR
-412 ADVIAELEEL
+412 SEVIAELEDL

-469 EVPDVVGLSLDEA
+469 EVPDVVGLSLEDA
-482 SSQLSDAGLEISET
+482 SRALSDAGLSMSDS
-496 VEEEESSAEDAGR
+496 VEEEESSADNTGR
-509 VTRQDPAPGSQL
+509 VTQQNPPAGSQL

-533 GPRMVRIPSN
+533 GPRMIRVPSN
-543 LVGQDIEEV
+543 LVGQDIEDV

-558 MGLSVDVENVDS
+558 MGFDVQVENVDS
-570 TEPDGQV
+570 TETDGQV
-577 LSVSNEG
+577 LSVSDEG
-584 NEVAA
+584 NEIPA
-589 DSSVTVRVSNGQIIE
+589 DSTVTVRVSNGQLIV
-604 APALV
+604 APDLV
-609 RQSQEDAE
+609 RQTPEEAE
-617 RALRDAGWSG
+617 EALRDAGWSG
-627 SFNVGDAVG
+627 SFNIGRPVN
-636 TGAAV
+636 TGSAV
-641 DSGLIAWASVNEGD
+641 DSDLIAWASVSEGD
-655 SLRRDQDIDIRVWD
+655 SVRRDADIEIRLWE
-669 FDLGALLPTN
+669 FNLGELIP

>member
-1 MVNERYQLGEVIG
+1 MVNDRYRLGDVIG
-14 TGGMSEVFAATDS
+14 TGGMSEVYRATDS

-45 INFRERFR
+45 VNFRERFR

-77 DDGLA
+77 EDGMA

-87 MERVHGRTLR
+87 MELVHGRTLR

-103 GPLPPREAAEVLGP
+103 GPLSPREAAQVLIP
-117 VADALQASHEAG
+117 VAHALQASHDAG

-134 IKPANIML
+134 VKPANIMI

-182 QAQGKPADARSDI
+182 QAQGKPADARSDV
-195 YALGCVMFESV
+195 YALGCVLYESV
-206 TGRTPFEGE
+206 TGHAPFEGE

-225 QEEPTPPSELLE
+225 QEEPNAPSESLD
-237 PDSMSPTER
+237 PDSLTPTER
-246 LNLDALVLTSMAKD
+246 INLDAVVLTSMAKD
-260 PSDRYQSAHEISEDL
+260 PMDRYQSAQEFGADL
-275 DRMRTGGV
+275 ERMSSGNV

-293 DEPSAHSH
+293 DEPSAHSQPE
-301 GNDDAT
+301 DST
-307 RVVTPYPATTTMEPQ
+307 RVAAVHPATTTMDPQ
-322 AAAAVGAAGVPV
+322 PAAAAGVPV
-334 AQPGVE
+334 AAPGVA
-340 SQPERYQDDDDHREN
+340 SADIDERDGARKSR
-355 PWLKWLAIILSM
+355 PWMKWIAIILA
-367 ILLAVIV
+367 IALAGLLI

-385 ERQAEQEQRQEEQA
+385 QQQAEKEQDQQAQA
-399 NMVSVPDVENRPR
+399 NMVTVPNVEDRPR
-412 ADVIAELEEL
+412 SEVIAELEDL

-469 EVPDVVGLSLDEA
+469 EVPSVVGLSLEDA
-482 SSQLSDAGLEISET
+482 SRALSDAGLSMSDS
-496 VEEEESSAEDAGR
+496 VEEEESSADNTGR
-509 VTRQDPAPGSQL
+509 VTQQNPPAGSQL

-533 GPRMVRIPSN
+533 GPRMIRVPSN
-543 LVGQDIEEV
+543 LVGQDIEDV

-558 MGLSVDVENVDS
+558 MGFDVQVENVDS
-570 TEPDGQV
+570 TETDGQV
-577 LSVSNEG
+577 LSVSDEG
-584 NEVAA
+584 NEIPA
-589 DSSVTVRVSNGQIIE
+589 DSTVTVRVSNGQLIV
-604 APALV
+604 APDLV
-609 RQSQEDAE
+609 RQTPEEAE
-617 RALRDAGWSG
+617 EALRDAGWSG
-627 SFNVGDAVG
+627 RFNIGRPVN
-636 TGAAV
+636 TGSAV
-641 DSGLIAWASVNEGD
+641 DSDLIAWASVSEGD
-655 SLRRDQDIDIRVWD
+655 SVRRDADIEIRLWE
-669 FDLGALLPTN
+669 FNLGELIP